1 MKKFTIKG
9 VLDGFR
15 SSVPQPVKPD
25 QEIVENLRSEHF
37 QVKKTF
43 RHGFPHQP
51 TAVAFDPVQR
61 LLAIGTKSGSLRIL
75 GRPGVDAHVKHEGC
89 STVVQLQF
97 LINEGALVSATADDT
112 LHLWN
117 FRQKIPQVVQSLKF
131 QRERITCIHLPLQ
144 SKWLYVGTERGNIH
158 ILHIE
163 TFVLSGYVINWN
175 KAIEISR
182 KTHPG
187 AVVHLSDN
195 PLDLSKMLI
204 GYESGQI
211 VFWDLKTKNADYRCQ
226 SEVPLRSISWHHEG
240 KQFMSSHTDG
250 SLSTWTMRQ
259 LKPTNVTHPHAKT
272 TKDGEPEPCKPIQK
286 VEWKLSRSGEA
297 YVIFSGGL
305 AYDTTGRTPSITVI
319 HGKTTTV
326 LEMEHNVID
335 FITLCESPWTS
346 DYQDPYAVVVLLQND
361 LVVIDLLTPGFPCF
375 ENPYPMDIHESPV
388 TCCAYF
394 ADCPSD
400 LVPAFYSVGSKSQ
413 KKTGFSEKDW
423 PISGGE
429 WSSSSSSYNEIILTG
444 HADGSIKFWDASAG
458 TLQVLYKLKT
468 AKLFEKG
475 RTRSTDSEEDPL
487 AIQLIYLC
495 PESRKLAIAG
505 SGKHVVLF
513 KFKKVES
520 MSEVVTL
527 EISLT
532 ADSGKEIESSS
543 DHDSPAGGNTSGTGE
558 SKVNE
563 SNQLLKVKTGLQKRA
578 PGFQATLICLTVA
591 PNGEQPENI
600 TALSLNSSYG
610 LMAYGNESG
619 LAIIDIVQKISLI
632 VINTT
637 DIGSNMDPCQR
648 VLRSPKRQ
656 DDLKRENED
665 KMKSPST
672 DQLTM
677 CLPTLKQTHRDSTV
691 ESEGLLAMV
700 AENVQQPQ
708 QCPLRGGDTQIG
720 SNNSKEIAE
729 EPLNETSKP
738 GCTTNEEDCVKN
750 HGWKGLRLKRQL
762 SKVDLKIKSTFS
774 PGLVTSQNGVGTDS
788 SGLKSSIFYCN
799 VNETVSPLSRNESVV
814 SESPLVVEGSSSAP
828 GYDSS
833 TNDCKK
839 REIQHQGKSVT
850 SEGENDGKPTIA
862 QSLNENAIGRSDV
875 AAAAV
880 RPVNLLLAENEP
892 KAPRL
897 KKIVKMK
904 QSKREGRLLSVPN
917 LKFAKNDPAVC
928 DLRCEETNNTASE
941 SFTGNL
947 IRRFSS
953 LRKEKKVPI
962 EVKKKPRAVSSMN
975 GMCMLPVTRRST
987 VVVGGSGGCGE
998 KNDNADGNNICSSSS
1013 SYGNTGGDGGCDSEC
1028 AIGVSV
1034 PRSSIRST
1042 MNSVDDDVTGA
1053 IATSRKSFTLEPRL
1067 SRAQDKYDS
1076 SFQRSRSSSMSSL
1089 ENITTETISCLTFA
1103 DSYTK
1108 KSDTSPAPTLWIGTS
1123 LGSVQTV
1130 IFNTPAR
1137 AERLAYPVVVSTCNG
1152 STFKLKGCILSI
1164 FFLDCNGALI
1174 PYSYESWK
1182 DDGMESKER
1191 NKSQGKCTN
1200 SRMSPS
1206 MNAQVSTGDG
1216 FEDRQFVVL
1225 ASEKQ
1230 ARVVALPSQNCL
1242 YRQQLA
1248 ENHIVIKA
1256 EITSLKDNVCL
1267 VCYVSNGH
1275 IATYSLPS
1283 LRPLI
1288 DVDFLPLIDLSFQTT
1303 KHGIVDPM
1311 LSIWGHQ
1318 LFVNGDTDQI
1328 AKTLCFSNRGHGLY
1342 LSSPTEIQKFSVSSQ
1357 FCGELTEMMG
1367 DLFIGHDMPEPPK
1380 ESFFK
1385 GLFGGGSRSLD
1396 REELFGESSGRASR
1410 TVAKHI
1416 PGPNAGAEN
1425 LRERVTTATGEVNMA
1440 HQMVLERGEK
1450 LSQLEERTG
1459 RMMSEAESF
1468 SQSAHGLVLK
1478 YKDKKWY
1485 QL

>member
-15 SSVPQPVKPD
+15 SSVPQPTKPD
-25 QEIVENLRSEHF
+25 QEIVENLRPEHF

-51 TAVAFDPVQR
+51 TALAFDPVQR

-75 GRPGVDAHVKHEGC
+75 GRPGVDAHVKHEEC
-89 STVVQLQF
+89 AAVLRLQF
-97 LINEGALVSATADDT
+97 LINEGALVSATEDDT

-117 FRQKIPQVVQSLKF
+117 FRQKIPQVVHSLKF
-131 QRERITCIHLPLQ
+131 QRDRISCIHLPLQ
-144 SKWLYVGTERGNIH
+144 SKWLYIGTERGNVH

-175 KAIEISR
+175 KAIEVSR

-204 GYESGQI
+204 GFQSGQI
-211 VFWDLKTKNADYRCQ
+211 VMWDLKTKTADYRCQ
-226 SEVPLRSISWHHEG
+226 MDDTSITSITWHHEG
-240 KQFMSSHTDG
+240 KQFMCSHTDG
-250 SLSTWTMRQ
+250 SLSTWTVRQ
-259 LKPTNVTHPHAKT
+259 VKPTVTFPHAKFS
-272 TKDGEPEPCKPIQK
+272 KDGEPERCKPIQK

-305 AYDTTGRTPSITVI
+305 AQDTTGRTPSITVI

-326 LEMEHNVID
+326 LEMEHNVVD
-335 FITLCESPWTS
+335 FITLCDSPWAS
-346 DYQDPYAVVVLLQND
+346 DFQDPYAVVVLLQND
-361 LVVIDLLTPGFPCF
+361 LVVIDLLTTGFPCF

-413 KKTGFSEKDW
+413 KKTGFSEKEW

-468 AKLFEKG
+468 AKLFEKIK
-475 RTRSTDSEEDPL
+475 TRSIDNEEDPL
-487 AIQLIYLC
+487 AIQLIFLC

-527 EISLT
+527 EICLSVDPT
-532 ADSGKEIESSS
+532 RDPDNSPDRE
-543 DHDSPAGGNTSGTGE
+543 SPATGNIVGNVE
-558 SKVNE
+558 SKTIEFNHPV
-563 SNQLLKVKTGLQKRA
+563 KVKTGLQKRT
-578 PGFQATLICLTVA
+578 PGFQATLICLTTA
-591 PNGEQPENI
+591 PPGEQPENI
-600 TALSLNSSYG
+600 TSLSLNSSYG

-619 LAIIDIVQKISLI
+619 LVIVDIVQKISLI
-632 VINTT
+632 VLNTS
-637 DIGSNMDPCQR
+637 DLGSGDPYQR

-656 DDLKRENED
+656 DELKRENED
-665 KMKSPST
+665 KARSPST
-672 DQLTM
+672 DQ
-677 CLPTLKQTHRDSTV
+677 
-691 ESEGLLAMV
+691 
-700 AENVQQPQ
+700 VQINFAVFP
-708 QCPLRGGDTQIG
+708 D
-720 SNNSKEIAE
+720 
-729 EPLNETSKP
+729 
-738 GCTTNEEDCVKN
+738 
-750 HGWKGLRLKRQL
+750 
-762 SKVDLKIKSTFS
+762 SKVDSDKF
-774 PGLVTSQNGVGTDS
+774 
-788 SGLKSSIFYCN
+788 
-799 VNETVSPLSRNESVV
+799 
-814 SESPLVVEGSSSAP
+814 
-828 GYDSS
+828 
-833 TNDCKK
+833 
-839 REIQHQGKSVT
+839 
-850 SEGENDGKPTIA
+850 DG
-862 QSLNENAIGRSDV
+862 
-875 AAAAV
+875 
-880 RPVNLLLAENEP
+880 
-892 KAPRL
+892 
-897 KKIVKMK
+897 
-904 QSKREGRLLSVPN
+904 
-917 LKFAKNDPAVC
+917 
-928 DLRCEETNNTASE
+928 
-941 SFTGNL
+941 
-947 IRRFSS
+947 
-953 LRKEKKVPI
+953 
-962 EVKKKPRAVSSMN
+962 
-975 GMCMLPVTRRST
+975 
-987 VVVGGSGGCGE
+987 
-998 KNDNADGNNICSSSS
+998 
-1013 SYGNTGGDGGCDSEC
+1013 
-1028 AIGVSV
+1028 
-1034 PRSSIRST
+1034 
-1042 MNSVDDDVTGA
+1042 
-1053 IATSRKSFTLEPRL
+1053 
-1067 SRAQDKYDS
+1067 

-1108 KSDTSPAPTLWIGTS
+1108 KNDTNGMPTLWIGTS

-1130 IFNTPAR
+1130 IFNTPPHS
-1137 AERLAYPVVVSTCNG
+1137 ERHAHPVVVSTCNG
-1152 STFKLKGCILSI
+1152 STFKLKGCILSMS
-1164 FFLDCNGALI
+1164 FLDCNGALI

-1182 DDGMESKER
+1182 DESTDGKER

-1206 MNAQVSTGDG
+1206 TNTQVSGDN

-1230 ARVVALPSQNCL
+1230 ARVVALPSQNCV

-1248 ENHIVIKA
+1248 DSHIVIKA
-1256 EITSLKDNVCL
+1256 EVTSLKDNVCL

-1275 IATYSLPS
+1275 ITTYSLPS

-1288 DVDFLPLIDLSFQTT
+1288 DVDFVPLIDLSFQTT

-1342 LSSPTEIQKFSVSSQ
+1342 LSSPMEIHKFSISSE

-1380 ESFFK
+1380 EGFFK

-1416 PGPNAGAEN
+1416 PGPNEA
-1425 LRERVTTATGEVNMA
+1425 LRERVSSATGEVNIAYQAVM
-1440 HQMVLERGEK
+1440 ERGDK
-1450 LSQLEERTG
+1450 LSQLEERTA
-1459 RMMSEAESF
+1459 RMMSEAENF
-1468 SQSAHGLVLK
+1468 STSAHGLMLK

>member
-25 QEIVENLRSEHF
+25 QEIVENLRPEHF

-89 STVVQLQF
+89 TAVMQLQF

-158 ILHIE
+158 VLHIE

-226 SEVPLRSISWHHEG
+226 SDVPLRSISWHHEG
-240 KQFMSSHTDG
+240 KQFMCSHTDG
-250 SLSTWTMRQ
+250 SLSTWTVRQ
-259 LKPTNVTHPHAKT
+259 VKPTNVTHPHAKT

-286 VEWKLSRSGEA
+286 VEWKLSRSGEV

-335 FITLCESPWTS
+335 FITLCENPWTS

-361 LVVIDLLTPGFPCF
+361 LVVIDLSTPGFPCF

-429 WSSSSSSYNEIILTG
+429 WSSSSSGYNEIILTG

-475 RTRSTDSEEDPL
+475 RTRSIDSEEDPL
-487 AIQLIYLC
+487 AIQLIFLC

-505 SGKHVVLF
+505 SGRHVVLF

-532 ADSGKEIESSS
+532 ADPAKEVESSS
-543 DHDSPAGGNTSGTGE
+543 DHDSPAGNTSGSSE
-558 SKVNE
+558 SKNNE
-563 SNQLLKVKTGLQKRA
+563 SNQSLKVKTGLQKRA
-578 PGFQATLICLTVA
+578 AGFQATLVCLTIT
-591 PNGEQPENI
+591 NSGEQTENI

-619 LAIIDIVQKISLI
+619 IVIIDIVQKISLI
-632 VINTT
+632 VLNTG
-637 DIGSNMDPCQR
+637 DIGGNTDPCQR

-656 DDLKRENED
+656 DELKRENED
-665 KMKSPST
+665 KARSPST
-672 DQLTM
+672 DQ
-677 CLPTLKQTHRDSTV
+677 
-691 ESEGLLAMV
+691 
-700 AENVQQPQ
+700 VQISFAVFP
-708 QCPLRGGDTQIG
+708 D
-720 SNNSKEIAE
+720 
-729 EPLNETSKP
+729 
-738 GCTTNEEDCVKN
+738 
-750 HGWKGLRLKRQL
+750 
-762 SKVDLKIKSTFS
+762 SKVDS
-774 PGLVTSQNGVGTDS
+774 
-788 SGLKSSIFYCN
+788 
-799 VNETVSPLSRNESVV
+799 
-814 SESPLVVEGSSSAP
+814 
-828 GYDSS
+828 
-833 TNDCKK
+833 
-839 REIQHQGKSVT
+839 
-850 SEGENDGKPTIA
+850 
-862 QSLNENAIGRSDV
+862 
-875 AAAAV
+875 
-880 RPVNLLLAENEP
+880 
-892 KAPRL
+892 
-897 KKIVKMK
+897 
-904 QSKREGRLLSVPN
+904 
-917 LKFAKNDPAVC
+917 
-928 DLRCEETNNTASE
+928 
-941 SFTGNL
+941 
-947 IRRFSS
+947 
-953 LRKEKKVPI
+953 
-962 EVKKKPRAVSSMN
+962 
-975 GMCMLPVTRRST
+975 
-987 VVVGGSGGCGE
+987 
-998 KNDNADGNNICSSSS
+998 
-1013 SYGNTGGDGGCDSEC
+1013 
-1028 AIGVSV
+1028 
-1034 PRSSIRST
+1034 
-1042 MNSVDDDVTGA
+1042 
-1053 IATSRKSFTLEPRL
+1053 
-1067 SRAQDKYDS
+1067 DKYDS

-1108 KSDTSPAPTLWIGTS
+1108 KGDTSPVPTLWIGTS
-1123 LGSVQTV
+1123 LGSIQTV

-1137 AERLAYPVVVSTCNG
+1137 GERHAHPVVVSTCNG
-1152 STFKLKGCILSI
+1152 STFKLKGCILSMS
-1164 FFLDCNGALI
+1164 FLDCNGALI

-1182 DDGMESKER
+1182 DDSMDSKER
-1191 NKSQGKCTN
+1191 NRSQGKCN
-1200 SRMSPS
+1200 SRTSSPS
-1206 MNAQVSTGDG
+1206 MNTQAATGEG

-1225 ASEKQ
+1225 TSEKQ

-1248 ENHIVIKA
+1248 ETHIVIKA
-1256 EITSLKDNVCL
+1256 EFTTIKDNVCL

-1416 PGPNAGAEN
+1416 PGPNAGAES

-1450 LSQLEERTG
+1450 LSQLEERTA
-1459 RMMSEAESF
+1459 RMMSEAEGF
-1468 SQSAHGLVLK
+1468 SQSAHGLMLK

>member
-25 QEIVENLRSEHF
+25 QEIVENLRPEHF

-51 TAVAFDPVQR
+51 TALAFDPVQR

-75 GRPGVDAHVKHEGC
+75 GSPGVDTHVKHEEC
-89 STVVQLQF
+89 AAVLQLQF

-131 QRERITCIHLPLQ
+131 QRDRITCIHLPLQ

-175 KAIEISR
+175 KAIEVSR

-195 PLDLSKMLI
+195 PLDLSKILI
-204 GYESGQI
+204 GYQTGQI
-211 VFWDLKTKNADYRCQ
+211 VLWDLKSKTADYRCQ
-226 SEVPLRSISWHHEG
+226 TDEQLKSITWHHEG
-240 KQFMSSHTDG
+240 KQFMCSHTNG
-250 SLSTWTMRQ
+250 SLSTWTVRQ
-259 LKPTNVTHPHAKT
+259 LKPTSVTFPHAKT
-272 TKDGEPEPCKPIQK
+272 TNGEPEPCKPIQK

-297 YVIFSGGL
+297 YIIFSGGL
-305 AYDTTGRTPSITVI
+305 ACDVTGRTPSITI
-319 HGKTTTV
+319 IQGKTTTV
-326 LEMEHNVID
+326 LEMEHTVID
-335 FITLCESPWTS
+335 FVTLCDNPWAS
-346 DYQDPYAVVVLLQND
+346 DFQDPYAVVVLLQND

-375 ENPYPMDIHESPV
+375 ENPYPMNIHESPV

-413 KKTGFSEKDW
+413 KKTGFSEKEW

-429 WSSSSSSYNEIILTG
+429 WSPNSSSYNEIILTG

-458 TLQVLYKLKT
+458 TLQILYKLKT
-468 AKLFEKG
+468 AKLFEK
-475 RTRSTDSEEDPL
+475 TKTHSIDSEEDPL

-527 EISLT
+527 EICLSV
-532 ADSGKEIESSS
+532 DSSREAENSP
-543 DHDSPAGGNTSGTGE
+543 DHESPATGNTVGNVE
-558 SKVNE
+558 SKITDFNHP
-563 SNQLLKVKTGLQKRA
+563 LKVKTGLQKRA
-578 PGFQATLICLTVA
+578 AGFQATLICLTTA
-591 PNGEQPENI
+591 PSGEQPENI
-600 TALSLNSSYG
+600 TSLSLNSSYG
-610 LMAYGNESG
+610 LLAYGNESG
-619 LAIIDIVQKISLI
+619 LVIIDIVQKISLI
-632 VINTT
+632 VLNTS
-637 DIGSNMDPCQR
+637 DLGGSDPQR

-656 DDLKRENED
+656 DDSKRENED
-665 KMKSPST
+665 KARSPST
-672 DQLTM
+672 DQLTL
-677 CLPTLKQTHRDSTV
+677 CLPLKQSQRESVMESEAIVTRITDST
-691 ESEGLLAMV
+691 
-700 AENVQQPQ
+700 QQ
-708 QCPLRGGDTQIG
+708 QCLRSESQTGNNNDRPSGEESTSEANKTGNLSNGDECQK
-720 SNNSKEIAE
+720 SQ
-729 EPLNETSKP
+729 
-738 GCTTNEEDCVKN
+738 
-750 HGWKGLRLKRQL
+750 GWKGFSLKRQL
-762 SKVDLKIKSTFS
+762 SKVDLKIKNTFTPS
-774 PGLVTSQNGVGTDS
+774 LVSSQNGSSSLGLMQVPQCQQVGSDA
-788 SGLKSSIFYCN
+788 GNQKSSTFYCN
-799 VNETVSPLSRNESVV
+799 VSETASTSRSLSPVESID
-814 SESPLVVEGSSSAP
+814 SESSLSPDNQSSGCESP
-828 GYDSS
+828 QID
-833 TNDCKK
+833 DRK
-839 REIQHQGKSVT
+839 RDIQEARSPTESENEKTTMSNISVKT
-850 SEGENDGKPTIA
+850 E
-862 QSLNENAIGRSDV
+862 
-875 AAAAV
+875 AV
-880 RPVNLLLAENEP
+880 RPMNLSLPEHELKP
-892 KAPRL
+892 PRL
-897 KKIVKMK
+897 KRIAKIK
-904 QSKREGRLLSVPN
+904 QAKRDNRLLSVPN
-917 LKFAKNDPAVC
+917 LKFSKNETTVC
-928 DLRCEETNNTASE
+928 DLRCEESATSE
-941 SFTGNL
+941 SFTCNL
-947 IRRFSS
+947 IRRFN
-953 LRKEKKVPI
+953 KF
-962 EVKKKPRAVSSMN
+962 
-975 GMCMLPVTRRST
+975 
-987 VVVGGSGGCGE
+987 
-998 KNDNADGNNICSSSS
+998 DG
-1013 SYGNTGGDGGCDSEC
+1013 
-1028 AIGVSV
+1028 
-1034 PRSSIRST
+1034 
-1042 MNSVDDDVTGA
+1042 
-1053 IATSRKSFTLEPRL
+1053 
-1067 SRAQDKYDS
+1067 

-1108 KSDTSPAPTLWIGTS
+1108 KNDTNGMPTLWIGTS

-1130 IFNTPAR
+1130 VFNTPAHG
-1137 AERLAYPVVVSTCNG
+1137 ERNAHPVVVSTCNG
-1152 STFKLKGCILSI
+1152 STFKLKGCILSTS
-1164 FFLDCNGALI
+1164 FLDCNGALI
-1174 PYSYESWK
+1174 PYLYESWK
-1182 DDGMESKER
+1182 DENTDGKDR
-1191 NKSQGKCTN
+1191 NKSQGKGTN
-1200 SRMSPS
+1200 SRMPPS
-1206 MNAQVSTGDG
+1206 MNTQISGDN

-1230 ARVVALPSQNCL
+1230 ARVVALPSQNCV

-1248 ENHIVIKA
+1248 ETHIVIKA
-1256 EITSLKDNVCL
+1256 EVTSLKDNVCL

-1275 IATYSLPS
+1275 ITTYSLPS

-1342 LSSPTEIQKFSVSSQ
+1342 LSSPMEIQKFSVSSE
-1357 FCGELTEMMG
+1357 FCAELTEMMG
-1367 DLFIGHDMPEPPK
+1367 DLFIGHDMPGPPK

-1416 PGPNAGAEN
+1416 PGPNEA
-1425 LRERVTTATGEVNMA
+1425 LRERVSSATGEVNMA
-1440 HQMVLERGEK
+1440 HQMVVERGEK

-1459 RMMSEAESF
+1459 RMMSEAENF
-1468 SQSAHGLVLK
+1468 SQSAHGLMLK

>member
-25 QEIVENLRSEHF
+25 QEIVENLRPEHF

-75 GRPGVDAHVKHEGC
+75 GRPGVDAHVRHEGC
-89 STVVQLQF
+89 TAVVQLQF

-158 ILHIE
+158 VLHIE

-175 KAIEISR
+175 KAIEVSR

-204 GYESGQI
+204 GYESGQM
-211 VFWDLKTKNADYRCQ
+211 VFWDLKTKNAEYRCH
-226 SEVPLRSISWHHEG
+226 SDVPLKSISWHHEG
-240 KQFMSSHTDG
+240 KQFMCSHTDG
-250 SLSTWTMRQ
+250 SLATWTVRQ
-259 LKPTNVTHPHAKT
+259 VKPTNITHPHAKT

-335 FITLCESPWTS
+335 FITLCENPWTS

-429 WSSSSSSYNEIILTG
+429 WSSSSSGYNEIILTG

-475 RTRSTDSEEDPL
+475 RTRSIDSEEDPL
-487 AIQLIYLC
+487 AIQLIFLC

-505 SGKHVVLF
+505 SGRHVVLF

-532 ADSGKEIESSS
+532 ADPAKEIESSS
-543 DHDSPAGGNTSGTGE
+543 DHDSPAGNTSGSSE
-558 SKVNE
+558 SKNNE
-563 SNQLLKVKTGLQKRA
+563 SNQPLKVKTGLQKRA
-578 PGFQATLICLTVA
+578 AGFQATLVCLTIA
-591 PNGEQPENI
+591 NIGEQAENI

-619 LAIIDIVQKISLI
+619 IVIIDIVQKISLI
-632 VINTT
+632 VLNTA
-637 DIGSNMDPCQR
+637 DIGGNTDPCQR

-656 DDLKRENED
+656 DELKRENED
-665 KMKSPST
+665 KARSPST
-672 DQLTM
+672 DQ
-677 CLPTLKQTHRDSTV
+677 
-691 ESEGLLAMV
+691 
-700 AENVQQPQ
+700 VQISFAVFP
-708 QCPLRGGDTQIG
+708 D
-720 SNNSKEIAE
+720 
-729 EPLNETSKP
+729 
-738 GCTTNEEDCVKN
+738 
-750 HGWKGLRLKRQL
+750 
-762 SKVDLKIKSTFS
+762 SKVD
-774 PGLVTSQNGVGTDS
+774 
-788 SGLKSSIFYCN
+788 SGR
-799 VNETVSPLSRNESVV
+799 V
-814 SESPLVVEGSSSAP
+814 
-828 GYDSS
+828 
-833 TNDCKK
+833 
-839 REIQHQGKSVT
+839 
-850 SEGENDGKPTIA
+850 
-862 QSLNENAIGRSDV
+862 
-875 AAAAV
+875 
-880 RPVNLLLAENEP
+880 
-892 KAPRL
+892 
-897 KKIVKMK
+897 
-904 QSKREGRLLSVPN
+904 
-917 LKFAKNDPAVC
+917 
-928 DLRCEETNNTASE
+928 
-941 SFTGNL
+941 
-947 IRRFSS
+947 
-953 LRKEKKVPI
+953 
-962 EVKKKPRAVSSMN
+962 
-975 GMCMLPVTRRST
+975 
-987 VVVGGSGGCGE
+987 
-998 KNDNADGNNICSSSS
+998 
-1013 SYGNTGGDGGCDSEC
+1013 
-1028 AIGVSV
+1028 
-1034 PRSSIRST
+1034 
-1042 MNSVDDDVTGA
+1042 
-1053 IATSRKSFTLEPRL
+1053 
-1067 SRAQDKYDS
+1067 DKYDS

-1108 KSDTSPAPTLWIGTS
+1108 KSDTSPVPTLWIGTS
-1123 LGSVQTV
+1123 LGSIQTV

-1137 AERLAYPVVVSTCNG
+1137 GERHAHPVVVSTCNG
-1152 STFKLKGCILSI
+1152 STFKLKGCILSM

-1182 DDGMESKER
+1182 DDSMESKER
-1191 NKSQGKCTN
+1191 NRSQGKCN
-1200 SRMSPS
+1200 SRTSSPS
-1206 MNAQVSTGDG
+1206 MNTQVATGEG

-1230 ARVVALPSQNCL
+1230 ARVVALPSQNCQ

-1248 ENHIVIKA
+1248 ESHIVIKA

-1267 VCYVSNGH
+1267 VCYISNGH

-1367 DLFIGHDMPEPPK
+1367 DLFTGHDMPEPPK

-1416 PGPNAGAEN
+1416 PGPNAATEN
-1425 LRERVTTATGEVNMA
+1425 MRERVTTATGEVNVA

-1459 RMMSEAESF
+1459 RMMSEAEGF
-1468 SQSAHGLVLK
+1468 SQSAHGLMLK

>member
-25 QEIVENLRSEHF
+25 QEIVENLRPEHF

-89 STVVQLQF
+89 TAVMQLQF

-158 ILHIE
+158 VLHIE

-226 SEVPLRSISWHHEG
+226 SDVPLRSISWHHEG
-240 KQFMSSHTDG
+240 KQFMCSHTDG
-250 SLSTWTMRQ
+250 SLSTWTVRQ
-259 LKPTNVTHPHAKT
+259 VKPTNVTHPHAKT

-286 VEWKLSRSGEA
+286 VEWKLSRSGEV

-335 FITLCESPWTS
+335 FITLCENPWTS

-361 LVVIDLLTPGFPCF
+361 LVVIDLSTPGFPCF

-429 WSSSSSSYNEIILTG
+429 WSSSSSGYNEIILTG

-475 RTRSTDSEEDPL
+475 RTRSIDSEEDPL
-487 AIQLIYLC
+487 AIQLIFLC

-505 SGKHVVLF
+505 SGRHVVLF

-532 ADSGKEIESSS
+532 ADPAKEVESSS
-543 DHDSPAGGNTSGTGE
+543 DHDSPAGNTSGSSE
-558 SKVNE
+558 SKNNE
-563 SNQLLKVKTGLQKRA
+563 SNQSLKVKTGLQKRA
-578 PGFQATLICLTVA
+578 AGFQATLVCLTIT
-591 PNGEQPENI
+591 NSGEQTENI

-619 LAIIDIVQKISLI
+619 IVIIDIVQKISLI
-632 VINTT
+632 VLNTG
-637 DIGSNMDPCQR
+637 DIGGNTDPCQR

-656 DDLKRENED
+656 DELKRENED
-665 KMKSPST
+665 KARSPST
-672 DQLTM
+672 DQ
-677 CLPTLKQTHRDSTV
+677 
-691 ESEGLLAMV
+691 
-700 AENVQQPQ
+700 VQISFAVFP
-708 QCPLRGGDTQIG
+708 D
-720 SNNSKEIAE
+720 
-729 EPLNETSKP
+729 
-738 GCTTNEEDCVKN
+738 
-750 HGWKGLRLKRQL
+750 
-762 SKVDLKIKSTFS
+762 SKVD
-774 PGLVTSQNGVGTDS
+774 
-788 SGLKSSIFYCN
+788 SGR
-799 VNETVSPLSRNESVV
+799 V
-814 SESPLVVEGSSSAP
+814 
-828 GYDSS
+828 
-833 TNDCKK
+833 
-839 REIQHQGKSVT
+839 
-850 SEGENDGKPTIA
+850 
-862 QSLNENAIGRSDV
+862 
-875 AAAAV
+875 
-880 RPVNLLLAENEP
+880 
-892 KAPRL
+892 
-897 KKIVKMK
+897 
-904 QSKREGRLLSVPN
+904 
-917 LKFAKNDPAVC
+917 
-928 DLRCEETNNTASE
+928 
-941 SFTGNL
+941 
-947 IRRFSS
+947 
-953 LRKEKKVPI
+953 
-962 EVKKKPRAVSSMN
+962 
-975 GMCMLPVTRRST
+975 
-987 VVVGGSGGCGE
+987 
-998 KNDNADGNNICSSSS
+998 
-1013 SYGNTGGDGGCDSEC
+1013 
-1028 AIGVSV
+1028 
-1034 PRSSIRST
+1034 
-1042 MNSVDDDVTGA
+1042 
-1053 IATSRKSFTLEPRL
+1053 
-1067 SRAQDKYDS
+1067 DKYDS

-1108 KSDTSPAPTLWIGTS
+1108 KGDTSPVPTLWIGTS
-1123 LGSVQTV
+1123 LGSIQTV

-1137 AERLAYPVVVSTCNG
+1137 GERHAHPVVVSTCNG
-1152 STFKLKGCILSI
+1152 STFKLKGCILSMS
-1164 FFLDCNGALI
+1164 FLDCNGALI

-1182 DDGMESKER
+1182 DDSMDSKER
-1191 NKSQGKCTN
+1191 NRSQGKCN
-1200 SRMSPS
+1200 SRTSSPS
-1206 MNAQVSTGDG
+1206 MNTQAATGEG

-1225 ASEKQ
+1225 TSEKQ

-1248 ENHIVIKA
+1248 ETHIVIKA
-1256 EITSLKDNVCL
+1256 EFTTIKDNVCL

-1416 PGPNAGAEN
+1416 PGPNAGAES

-1450 LSQLEERTG
+1450 LSQLEERTA
-1459 RMMSEAESF
+1459 RMMSEAEGF
-1468 SQSAHGLVLK
+1468 SQSAHGLMLK

>member
-15 SSVPQPVKPD
+15 SSVPQPTKPD
-25 QEIVENLRSEHF
+25 QEIIENLKPEHF

-51 TAVAFDPVQR
+51 TALAFDPVQR

-75 GRPGVDAHVKHEGC
+75 GRPGVDAHVKHEEC
-89 STVVQLQF
+89 SPVLRLQF
-97 LINEGALVSATADDT
+97 LINEGALVSATEDDT

-117 FRQKIPQVVQSLKF
+117 FRQKIPQVVHSLKF
-131 QRERITCIHLPLQ
+131 QRDRITCIHLPLQ
-144 SKWLYVGTERGNIH
+144 SKWLYIGTDRGNIH

-175 KAIEISR
+175 KAIEVSR

-204 GYESGQI
+204 GYSSGQI
-211 VFWDLKTKNADYRCQ
+211 VLWDLKTKIADYRCQ
-226 SEVPLRSISWHHEG
+226 TDDLLTSITWHHEG
-240 KQFMSSHTDG
+240 KQFMCSHSDG
-250 SLSTWTMRQ
+250 SLSTWTIRQ
-259 LKPTNVTHPHAKT
+259 LKPSITFPHAKF
-272 TKDGEPEPCKPIQK
+272 TKDGEPERCKTIQK
-286 VEWKLSRSGEA
+286 VEWKLSRAGEA

-305 AYDTTGRTPSITVI
+305 AQDTTGRTPSITVI

-326 LEMEHNVID
+326 LEMEHNVVD
-335 FITLCESPWTS
+335 FITLCDSPWAS
-346 DYQDPYAVVVLLQND
+346 DFQDPYAVVVLLQND
-361 LVVIDLLTPGFPCF
+361 LVVIDLLTTGFSCF

-413 KKTGFSEKDW
+413 KKTGFSEKEW

-468 AKLFEKG
+468 AKLFEKT
-475 RTRSTDSEEDPL
+475 RTRSIDSEEDPL
-487 AIQLIYLC
+487 AIQLIFLC

-527 EISLT
+527 EICLLVDPLKE
-532 ADSGKEIESSS
+532 ADNSPDRE
-543 DHDSPAGGNTSGTGE
+543 SPATGNTVGNVETKTIE
-558 SKVNE
+558 FNHP
-563 SNQLLKVKTGLQKRA
+563 LKVKTGLQKRPA
-578 PGFQATLICLTVA
+578 GFQATLICLTTA
-591 PNGEQPENI
+591 PPGELPENI
-600 TALSLNSSYG
+600 TSLSLNSSYG
-610 LMAYGNESG
+610 LLAYGNESG
-619 LAIIDIVQKISLI
+619 LVIVDIVQKISL
-632 VINTT
+632 VVLNTS
-637 DIGSNMDPCQR
+637 DLGGGDPYQR

-656 DDLKRENED
+656 DELKRENED
-665 KMKSPST
+665 KARSPSS
-672 DQLTM
+672 DQNQRESM
-677 CLPTLKQTHRDSTV
+677 M
-691 ESEGLLAMV
+691 ESEPIV
-700 AENVQQPQ
+700 ARIADSIQQVQQQQ
-708 QCPLRGGDTQIG
+708 QCPRNESQTE
-720 SNNSKEIAE
+720 NSSDKPNAE
-729 EPLNETSKP
+729 E
-738 GCTTNEEDCVKN
+738 TTNESNKAGNIPNGDECQKSQ
-750 HGWKGLRLKRQL
+750 GWKGFSLKRQL
-762 SKVDLKIKSTFS
+762 SKVDLKIKNTFTPS
-774 PGLVTSQNGVGTDS
+774 SVSSQNGSSS
-788 SGLKSSIFYCN
+788 SGLMQVPQCQQISSDTGSQKSSTFYCN
-799 VNETVSPLSRNESVV
+799 IEAASTSSLSPVESVD
-814 SESPLVVEGSSSAP
+814 SESSLSPESQSP
-828 GYDSS
+828 GRESPQTYD
-833 TNDCKK
+833 KK
-839 REIQHQGKSVT
+839 QEIQEARS
-850 SEGENDGKPTIA
+850 PTE
-862 QSLNENAIGRSDV
+862 NENEKMIMSNDNIV
-875 AAAAV
+875 AKTEAV
-880 RPVNLLLAENEP
+880 RPMTLSLPEHEAKP
-892 KAPRL
+892 PRL
-897 KKIVKMK
+897 RYIAKIK
-904 QSKREGRLLSVPN
+904 QAKREGRLLSVPN
-917 LKFAKNDPAVC
+917 LKFSKNETTVC
-928 DLRCEETNNTASE
+928 DLRCEESATSE

-947 IRRFSS
+947 IRRFS
-953 LRKEKKVPI
+953 KYKF
-962 EVKKKPRAVSSMN
+962 
-975 GMCMLPVTRRST
+975 
-987 VVVGGSGGCGE
+987 
-998 KNDNADGNNICSSSS
+998 DG
-1013 SYGNTGGDGGCDSEC
+1013 
-1028 AIGVSV
+1028 
-1034 PRSSIRST
+1034 
-1042 MNSVDDDVTGA
+1042 
-1053 IATSRKSFTLEPRL
+1053 
-1067 SRAQDKYDS
+1067 

-1089 ENITTETISCLTFA
+1089 DNITTETISCLTFA

-1108 KSDTSPAPTLWIGTS
+1108 KNDTNGMPTLWIGTS

-1130 IFNTPAR
+1130 VFNTPAHS
-1137 AERLAYPVVVSTCNG
+1137 ERHAHPVVVSTCNG
-1152 STFKLKGCILSI
+1152 STFKLKGCILSMS
-1164 FFLDCNGALI
+1164 FLDCNGALI

-1182 DDGMESKER
+1182 DENTDGKER

-1206 MNAQVSTGDG
+1206 MNTQVSGDN

-1225 ASEKQ
+1225 VSEKQ
-1230 ARVVALPSQNCL
+1230 ARVVALPSQNCV

-1248 ENHIVIKA
+1248 ETYIVIKA
-1256 EITSLKDNVCL
+1256 EVTSLKDNVCL

-1275 IATYSLPS
+1275 ITTYSLPS

-1288 DVDFLPLIDLSFQTT
+1288 DVDFVPLVDLSFQTT

-1311 LSIWGHQ
+1311 LTIWGHQ

-1342 LSSPTEIQKFSVSSQ
+1342 LSSPMEIQKFSVSSE
-1357 FCGELTEMMG
+1357 FCAELTEMMG

-1416 PGPNAGAEN
+1416 PGPNEAF
-1425 LRERVTTATGEVNMA
+1425 RERVSSATGEVNMA

-1450 LSQLEERTG
+1450 LSQLEERTA
-1459 RMMSEAESF
+1459 RMMSEAENF
-1468 SQSAHGLVLK
+1468 STSAHGVMLK

>member
-9 VLDGFR
+9 VFDGFR

-25 QEIVENLRSEHF
+25 QEIVENSRPEHF

-75 GRPGVDAHVKHEGC
+75 GRPGVDAHVKHDGG
-89 STVVQLQF
+89 SAVVQLQF
-97 LINEGALVSATADDT
+97 LVNEGALVSATADDT

-158 ILHIE
+158 VLHIE

-175 KAIEISR
+175 KAIEVFR

-211 VFWDLKTKNADYRCQ
+211 VLWDLKLKNAEYRCLC
-226 SEVPLRSISWHHEG
+226 EVPLRSISWHHEG
-240 KQFMSSHTDG
+240 KQFMCSHTDG
-250 SLSTWTMRQ
+250 SLSTWTVRQ
-259 LKPTNVTHPHAKT
+259 VKPTSVTHPHAKT
-272 TKDGEPEPCKPIQK
+272 TKDGEPEPCKSIQK

-335 FITLCESPWTS
+335 FITLCENPWTS
-346 DYQDPYAVVVLLQND
+346 DYQEPYAVVVLLHND

-394 ADCPSD
+394 ADCLSD

-429 WSSSSSSYNEIILTG
+429 WSSSSSSYNEIIVTG

-458 TLQVLYKLKT
+458 SLQVLYKLKT

-475 RTRSTDSEEDPL
+475 RTRSIDSEDDPL
-487 AIQLIYLC
+487 AIQLIFLC

-532 ADSGKEIESSS
+532 PNTDQPKEVESSS
-543 DHDSPAGGNTSGTGE
+543 DHDSPAGNTSGSSETKN
-558 SKVNE
+558 SE
-563 SNQLLKVKTGLQKRA
+563 SNQPLKVKSGLQKRA
-578 PGFQATLICLTVA
+578 AGFQATLVCLTVA
-591 PNGEQPENI
+591 PSGEQPENI
-600 TALSLNSSYG
+600 TALSLNTSYG
-610 LMAYGNESG
+610 LMAYGNETG
-619 LAIIDIVQKISLI
+619 LVVIDIVQKISL
-632 VINTT
+632 VVLSTA
-637 DIGSNMDPCQR
+637 DIGGNSDPCQR

-656 DDLKRENED
+656 DDLKRETED
-665 KMKSPST
+665 KARSPST
-672 DQLTM
+672 DQPTM
-677 CLPTLKQTHRDSTV
+677 CLPSLKQ
-691 ESEGLLAMV
+691 
-700 AENVQQPQ
+700 VQISFAVFP
-708 QCPLRGGDTQIG
+708 D
-720 SNNSKEIAE
+720 
-729 EPLNETSKP
+729 
-738 GCTTNEEDCVKN
+738 
-750 HGWKGLRLKRQL
+750 
-762 SKVDLKIKSTFS
+762 SKVDS
-774 PGLVTSQNGVGTDS
+774 
-788 SGLKSSIFYCN
+788 
-799 VNETVSPLSRNESVV
+799 
-814 SESPLVVEGSSSAP
+814 
-828 GYDSS
+828 
-833 TNDCKK
+833 
-839 REIQHQGKSVT
+839 
-850 SEGENDGKPTIA
+850 
-862 QSLNENAIGRSDV
+862 
-875 AAAAV
+875 
-880 RPVNLLLAENEP
+880 
-892 KAPRL
+892 
-897 KKIVKMK
+897 
-904 QSKREGRLLSVPN
+904 
-917 LKFAKNDPAVC
+917 
-928 DLRCEETNNTASE
+928 
-941 SFTGNL
+941 
-947 IRRFSS
+947 
-953 LRKEKKVPI
+953 
-962 EVKKKPRAVSSMN
+962 
-975 GMCMLPVTRRST
+975 
-987 VVVGGSGGCGE
+987 
-998 KNDNADGNNICSSSS
+998 
-1013 SYGNTGGDGGCDSEC
+1013 
-1028 AIGVSV
+1028 
-1034 PRSSIRST
+1034 
-1042 MNSVDDDVTGA
+1042 
-1053 IATSRKSFTLEPRL
+1053 
-1067 SRAQDKYDS
+1067 DKYDS

-1108 KSDTSPAPTLWIGTS
+1108 KTDTCPVPTLWIGTS
-1123 LGSVQTV
+1123 LGSIQTV

-1137 AERLAYPVVVSTCNG
+1137 ADRHAHPVVVSTCNG

-1164 FFLDCNGALI
+1164 AFLDCNGALI
-1174 PYSYESWK
+1174 PYSFESWK
-1182 DDGMESKER
+1182 DDSAEGKDR
-1191 NKSQGKCTN
+1191 NKNQGKSTN
-1200 SRMSPS
+1200 TRMSPS
-1206 MNAQVSTGDG
+1206 MTTQAAAGDG

-1225 ASEKQ
+1225 VSEKQ
-1230 ARVVALPSQNCL
+1230 ARVLALPSQNCL

-1248 ENHIVIKA
+1248 ETHIVIKA
-1256 EITSLKDNVCL
+1256 DITTIKDNVCL

-1288 DVDFLPLIDLSFQTT
+1288 EVDFLPLIDLSFQTT

-1328 AKTLCFSNRGHGLY
+1328 AKTLCFSNKGHGLY
-1342 LSSPTEIQKFSVSSQ
+1342 LSSPTEIQKFSVSSE

-1385 GLFGGGSRSLD
+1385 GLFGVGSRSLD

-1416 PGPNAGAEN
+1416 PGPSEAM
-1425 LRERVTTATGEVNMA
+1425 RERVSTATGEVNMA
-1440 HQMVLERGEK
+1440 HQMVLERGDK
-1450 LSQLEERTG
+1450 LSQLEERTA
-1459 RMMSEAESF
+1459 RMMTEAEGF
-1468 SQSAHGLVLK
+1468 STSAHGLMLK

>member
-15 SSVPQPVKPD
+15 SSVPQPAKPD
-25 QEIVENLRSEHF
+25 QEIVENLRPEHF

-51 TAVAFDPVQR
+51 TALAFDPVQR

-75 GRPGVDAHVKHEGC
+75 GRPGVDVHVKHEEC
-89 STVVQLQF
+89 VAVLRLQF
-97 LINEGALVSATADDT
+97 LINEGALVSATEDDT

-117 FRQKIPQVVQSLKF
+117 FRQKIPQVVHSLKF
-131 QRERITCIHLPLQ
+131 QRDRITCIHLPLQ
-144 SKWLYVGTERGNIH
+144 SKWLYIGTDRGNIH

-175 KAIEISR
+175 KAIEVSR

-204 GYESGQI
+204 GFSSGQI
-211 VFWDLKTKNADYRCQ
+211 VLWDLKTKIADYRCQ
-226 SEVPLRSISWHHEG
+226 TDDVLTSITWHHEG
-240 KQFMSSHTDG
+240 KQFMCSHSDG
-250 SLSTWTMRQ
+250 SLSTWTVRQ
-259 LKPTNVTHPHAKT
+259 LKPSSVTFPHAKF
-272 TKDGEPEPCKPIQK
+272 TKDGEPERCKAIQK

-305 AYDTTGRTPSITVI
+305 AQDTTGRTPSITVI

-326 LEMEHNVID
+326 LEMEHNVVD
-335 FITLCESPWTS
+335 FITLCDSPWAS
-346 DYQDPYAVVVLLQND
+346 DFQDPYAVVVLLQND
-361 LVVIDLLTPGFPCF
+361 LVVIDLLTTGFPCF

-413 KKTGFSEKDW
+413 KKTGFSEKEW

-468 AKLFEKG
+468 AKLFEKT
-475 RTRSTDSEEDPL
+475 RTRSIDVEEDPL
-487 AIQLIYLC
+487 AIQLIFLC

-527 EISLT
+527 EICLSVDSVRE
-532 ADSGKEIESSS
+532 ADNSPDRE
-543 DHDSPAGGNTSGTGE
+543 SPATGNIGNVEPKTIE
-558 SKVNE
+558 FNHP
-563 SNQLLKVKTGLQKRA
+563 LKVKTGLQKRPA
-578 PGFQATLICLTVA
+578 GFQATLICLTTA
-591 PNGEQPENI
+591 PPGEQPENI
-600 TALSLNSSYG
+600 TSLSLNSSYG
-610 LMAYGNESG
+610 LLAYGNESG
-619 LAIIDIVQKISLI
+619 LVIVDIVQKISLI
-632 VINTT
+632 VLNTS
-637 DIGSNMDPCQR
+637 DLGSGDPYQR

-656 DDLKRENED
+656 DELKRENED
-665 KMKSPST
+665 KARSPST
-672 DQLTM
+672 DQLTTM
-677 CLPTLKQTHRDSTV
+677 CLPLKQ
-691 ESEGLLAMV
+691 
-700 AENVQQPQ
+700 VQINFAVFP
-708 QCPLRGGDTQIG
+708 D
-720 SNNSKEIAE
+720 
-729 EPLNETSKP
+729 
-738 GCTTNEEDCVKN
+738 
-750 HGWKGLRLKRQL
+750 
-762 SKVDLKIKSTFS
+762 SKVD
-774 PGLVTSQNGVGTDS
+774 
-788 SGLKSSIFYCN
+788 SGRIDKF
-799 VNETVSPLSRNESVV
+799 
-814 SESPLVVEGSSSAP
+814 
-828 GYDSS
+828 
-833 TNDCKK
+833 
-839 REIQHQGKSVT
+839 
-850 SEGENDGKPTIA
+850 DG
-862 QSLNENAIGRSDV
+862 
-875 AAAAV
+875 
-880 RPVNLLLAENEP
+880 
-892 KAPRL
+892 
-897 KKIVKMK
+897 
-904 QSKREGRLLSVPN
+904 
-917 LKFAKNDPAVC
+917 
-928 DLRCEETNNTASE
+928 
-941 SFTGNL
+941 
-947 IRRFSS
+947 
-953 LRKEKKVPI
+953 
-962 EVKKKPRAVSSMN
+962 
-975 GMCMLPVTRRST
+975 
-987 VVVGGSGGCGE
+987 
-998 KNDNADGNNICSSSS
+998 
-1013 SYGNTGGDGGCDSEC
+1013 
-1028 AIGVSV
+1028 
-1034 PRSSIRST
+1034 
-1042 MNSVDDDVTGA
+1042 
-1053 IATSRKSFTLEPRL
+1053 
-1067 SRAQDKYDS
+1067 

-1108 KSDTSPAPTLWIGTS
+1108 KNDTIGMPTLWIGTS

-1130 IFNTPAR
+1130 VFNTPAHS
-1137 AERLAYPVVVSTCNG
+1137 ERHAHPVVVSTCNG
-1152 STFKLKGCILSI
+1152 STFKLKGCIQSMS
-1164 FFLDCNGALI
+1164 FLDCNGALI

-1182 DDGMESKER
+1182 DESTDGKER

-1206 MNAQVSTGDG
+1206 TNTQVGGDN

-1230 ARVVALPSQNCL
+1230 ARVVALPSQNCV

-1248 ENHIVIKA
+1248 ETHIVIKA
-1256 EITSLKDNVCL
+1256 EVTTLKDNVCL

-1275 IATYSLPS
+1275 ITTYSLPS

-1288 DVDFLPLIDLSFQTT
+1288 DVDFVPLVDLSFQTT

-1342 LSSPTEIQKFSVSSQ
+1342 LSSPMEIQKFSVSSE

-1416 PGPNAGAEN
+1416 PGPNEA
-1425 LRERVTTATGEVNMA
+1425 LRERVASATGEVNMA
-1440 HQMVLERGEK
+1440 HQMVVERGEK
-1450 LSQLEERTG
+1450 LSQLEDRTA
-1459 RMMSEAESF
+1459 RMMSEAETF
-1468 SQSAHGLVLK
+1468 SQSAHGLMLK

>member
-15 SSVPQPVKPD
+15 SSVPQPAKPD
-25 QEIVENLRSEHF
+25 QEIIENLRPEHF
-37 QVKKTF
+37 QVKRTF

-51 TAVAFDPVQR
+51 TALAFDPVQR

-89 STVVQLQF
+89 SAVIQLQF

-131 QRERITCIHLPLQ
+131 QRDRITCIHLPLQ

-175 KAIEISR
+175 KAIEVSR

-204 GYESGQI
+204 GYETGQI

-226 SEVPLRSISWHHEG
+226 TDEPLKSITWHHEG
-240 KQFMSSHTDG
+240 KQFMCCHTDG
-250 SLSTWTMRQ
+250 SLSTWTVRQ
-259 LKPTNVTHPHAKT
+259 LKPTNVTFPHAKS
-272 TKDGEPEPCKPIQK
+272 TKDGEPESCKPIQK
-286 VEWKLSRSGEA
+286 VEWKLSRAGEA
-297 YVIFSGGL
+297 YIIFSGGL
-305 AYDTTGRTPSITVI
+305 ACDTTGRIPSITVI

-335 FITLCESPWTS
+335 FVTLCDSPWAS
-346 DYQDPYAVVVLLQND
+346 DFQDPYAVVVLLQND

-413 KKTGFSEKDW
+413 KKTGFSEKEW
-423 PISGGE
+423 PVSGGE

-468 AKLFEKG
+468 AKLFEKS
-475 RTRSTDSEEDPL
+475 RTRSIDSEEDPL
-487 AIQLIYLC
+487 AIQLIFLC

-527 EISLT
+527 EICLT
-532 ADSGKEIESSS
+532 ADPGKE
-543 DHDSPAGGNTSGTGE
+543 DSPDHESPATGNTMGNVE
-558 SKVNE
+558 SKNTDY
-563 SNQLLKVKTGLQKRA
+563 NHPLKIKTGLQKRA
-578 PGFQATLICLTVA
+578 AGFQATLICLTTA
-591 PNGEQPENI
+591 PSGEQPESI
-600 TALSLNSSYG
+600 TSLSLNSSYG
-610 LMAYGNESG
+610 LLAYGNESG
-619 LAIIDIVQKISLI
+619 LVIVDIVQKISLI
-632 VINTT
+632 VLNTS
-637 DIGSNMDPCQR
+637 DLGGGADPYQR

-656 DDLKRENED
+656 DESKRENED
-665 KMKSPST
+665 KARSPST
-672 DQLTM
+672 DQ
-677 CLPTLKQTHRDSTV
+677 
-691 ESEGLLAMV
+691 
-700 AENVQQPQ
+700 
-708 QCPLRGGDTQIG
+708 
-720 SNNSKEIAE
+720 
-729 EPLNETSKP
+729 
-738 GCTTNEEDCVKN
+738 
-750 HGWKGLRLKRQL
+750 
-762 SKVDLKIKSTFS
+762 
-774 PGLVTSQNGVGTDS
+774 
-788 SGLKSSIFYCN
+788 
-799 VNETVSPLSRNESVV
+799 
-814 SESPLVVEGSSSAP
+814 
-828 GYDSS
+828 
-833 TNDCKK
+833 
-839 REIQHQGKSVT
+839 
-850 SEGENDGKPTIA
+850 
-862 QSLNENAIGRSDV
+862 
-875 AAAAV
+875 
-880 RPVNLLLAENEP
+880 
-892 KAPRL
+892 
-897 KKIVKMK
+897 
-904 QSKREGRLLSVPN
+904 
-917 LKFAKNDPAVC
+917 
-928 DLRCEETNNTASE
+928 
-941 SFTGNL
+941 
-947 IRRFSS
+947 
-953 LRKEKKVPI
+953 
-962 EVKKKPRAVSSMN
+962 MN
-975 GMCMLPVTRRST
+975 GMCVLPMTGRST
-987 VVVGGSGGCGE
+987 VGVGGERSDIRDNSDGC
-998 KNDNADGNNICSSSS
+998 S
-1013 SYGNTGGDGGCDSEC
+1013 TGGGGGGSNNGAYNSD
-1028 AIGVSV
+1028 GVSITRSGIRNAV
-1034 PRSSIRST
+1034 GMISATDEDINTVSRKGVALDPRHPRTQGIRKLQKCLST
-1042 MNSVDDDVTGA
+1042 
-1053 IATSRKSFTLEPRL
+1053 ATSHFEVDSGPAAVSQASLNYQNILTNTRQYSSF
-1067 SRAQDKYDS
+1067 DKFDG

-1103 DSYTK
+1103 DSYIK
-1108 KSDTSPAPTLWIGTS
+1108 KSDTNGLPTLWIGTS

-1130 IFNTPAR
+1130 VFNTPAHG
-1137 AERLAYPVVVSTCNG
+1137 ERHAHPVVVSTCNG
-1152 STFKLKGCILSI
+1152 STFKLKGCILSMS
-1164 FFLDCNGALI
+1164 FLDCNGALI
-1174 PYSYESWK
+1174 PYSFESWK
-1182 DDGMESKER
+1182 DENVDGKER

-1206 MNAQVSTGDG
+1206 TNTQVTGDT

-1230 ARVVALPSQNCL
+1230 ARVVALPSQNCV

-1248 ENHIVIKA
+1248 ETHIVIKA
-1256 EITSLKDNVCL
+1256 EVTTLKDNVCL

-1275 IATYSLPS
+1275 VTTYSLPS

-1303 KHGIVDPM
+1303 KQGIVDPM

-1342 LSSPTEIQKFSVSSQ
+1342 LSSPMEIQKFSISSE

-1416 PGPNAGAEN
+1416 PGPNEA
-1425 LRERVTTATGEVNMA
+1425 LRERVSSATGEVNMA
-1440 HQMVLERGEK
+1440 HQMVVERGEK
-1450 LSQLEERTG
+1450 LSHLEERTA
-1459 RMMSEAESF
+1459 RMMSEAENF
-1468 SQSAHGLVLK
+1468 SQTAHGLMLK

>member
-15 SSVPQPVKPD
+15 SSVPQPAKSD

-75 GRPGVDAHVKHEGC
+75 GRPGVDVHVKHEGC
-89 STVVQLQF
+89 TAVMQLQF
-97 LINEGALVSATADDT
+97 LINEGALISATTDDT

-131 QRERITCIHLPLQ
+131 QRDRITCIHLPLQ

-158 ILHIE
+158 VLHIE

-175 KAIEISR
+175 KAIEVSR

-187 AVVHLSDN
+187 AVVHLSDI
-195 PLDLSKMLI
+195 PLDLSKILI

-211 VFWDLKTKNADYRCQ
+211 VFWDLKTKSADYRCH
-226 SEVPLRSISWHHEG
+226 SDEPLKSITWHHEG
-240 KQFMSSHTDG
+240 KQFMSSHSDG
-250 SLSTWTMRQ
+250 SLLTWTVRQ
-259 LKPTNVTHPHAKT
+259 LKPTNVTHPHAKA
-272 TKDGEPEPCKPIQK
+272 TKDGEPEPCKSIQK

-326 LEMEHNVID
+326 LEMEHNVVD
-335 FITLCESPWTS
+335 FITLCDSPWTS
-346 DYQDPYAVVVLLQND
+346 DFQDPYAVVVLLQND
-361 LVVIDLLTPGFPCF
+361 LVIIDLLTPGFPCF

-413 KKTGFSEKDW
+413 KKTGFSEKEW
-423 PISGGE
+423 PVSGGE

-468 AKLFEKG
+468 AKLFEKS
-475 RTRSTDSEEDPL
+475 RVRSVDSEEDPL

-505 SGKHVVLF
+505 SGKYVVLF
-513 KFKKVES
+513 KFKKAES

-527 EISLT
+527 EISL
-532 ADSGKEIESSS
+532 SQNPLREIETSP
-543 DHDSPAGGNTSGTGE
+543 DHDAPATGNVPSGGE
-558 SKVNE
+558 SKHTSEHNHP
-563 SNQLLKVKTGLQKRA
+563 LKVKTGLQKRA
-578 PGFQATLICLTVA
+578 AGFQATLICLTIA
-591 PNGEQPENI
+591 PSGEQPENI

-610 LMAYGNESG
+610 LMAYGNETG
-619 LAIIDIVQKISLI
+619 LVIIDIVQKISLI
-632 VINTT
+632 VLHTT
-637 DIGSNMDPCQR
+637 DLGGSGDPYQR

-656 DDLKRENED
+656 DDSKRENED
-665 KMKSPST
+665 KARSPSA
-672 DQLTM
+672 DQLTTM
-677 CLPTLKQTHRDSTV
+677 CLPTLKQ
-691 ESEGLLAMV
+691 M
-700 AENVQQPQ
+700 
-708 QCPLRGGDTQIG
+708 
-720 SNNSKEIAE
+720 
-729 EPLNETSKP
+729 NEMYVS
-738 GCTTNEEDCVKN
+738 
-750 HGWKGLRLKRQL
+750 
-762 SKVDLKIKSTFS
+762 
-774 PGLVTSQNGVGTDS
+774 LVTGRNAVGSAGNVGGS
-788 SGLKSSIFYCN
+788 SGKGESDSNQNNASS
-799 VNETVSPLSRNESVV
+799 V
-814 SESPLVVEGSSSAP
+814 SETLGGNRGVDDSEEG
-828 GYDSS
+828 
-833 TNDCKK
+833 
-839 REIQHQGKSVT
+839 
-850 SEGENDGKPTIA
+850 
-862 QSLNENAIGRSDV
+862 
-875 AAAAV
+875 
-880 RPVNLLLAENEP
+880 
-892 KAPRL
+892 
-897 KKIVKMK
+897 
-904 QSKREGRLLSVPN
+904 
-917 LKFAKNDPAVC
+917 
-928 DLRCEETNNTASE
+928 
-941 SFTGNL
+941 
-947 IRRFSS
+947 
-953 LRKEKKVPI
+953 
-962 EVKKKPRAVSSMN
+962 
-975 GMCMLPVTRRST
+975 
-987 VVVGGSGGCGE
+987 GGSGGGGGGSIVEYRAGIGGRC
-998 KNDNADGNNICSSSS
+998 
-1013 SYGNTGGDGGCDSEC
+1013 GDGGGGGSSVVRSL
-1028 AIGVSV
+1028 ATRRTSGV
-1034 PRSSIRST
+1034 INT
-1042 MNSVDDDVTGA
+1042 ADDEHNNTGMA
-1053 IATSRKSFTLEPRL
+1053 VRKSAETRPSRTTAVRKLQKCL
-1067 SRAQDKYDS
+1067 STTTTSHYDADTYWAAARAGSSSTTSSPHSHVLRSNDARGYSSSGHQPSSNYQNILINTRQYSSLDKFDG

-1108 KSDTSPAPTLWIGTS
+1108 KSDTSTLPTLWVGTS
-1123 LGSVQTV
+1123 LGSIQTV
-1130 IFNTPAR
+1130 VFNPPVPG
-1137 AERLAYPVVVSTCNG
+1137 ERHAYPVVVSTCNG
-1152 STFKLKGCILSI
+1152 STFKLKGCILSMS
-1164 FFLDCNGALI
+1164 FLDCNGALI
-1174 PYSYESWK
+1174 PYSFESWK
-1182 DDGMESKER
+1182 DENVDGGKER
-1191 NKSQGKCTN
+1191 NKNQGKCN
-1200 SRMSPS
+1200 SRLSPS
-1206 MNAQVSTGDG
+1206 LNAQVTTGDG

-1225 ASEKQ
+1225 TSEKQ
-1230 ARVVALPSQNCL
+1230 ARVVALPSQDCV

-1248 ENHIVIKA
+1248 ETHIVIKA
-1256 EITSLKDNVCL
+1256 EVTTLKDNVCL

-1275 IATYSLPS
+1275 VSTYSLPS

-1288 DVDFLPLIDLSFQTT
+1288 DVDFLPLTDLSFQTT

-1342 LSSPTEIQKFSVSSQ
+1342 LSSPTEIQKFSISSE

-1380 ESFFK
+1380 ESFFR

-1416 PGPNAGAEN
+1416 PGPNAGTEN
-1425 LRERVTTATGEVNMA
+1425 MRERVTGITGEIAQA
-1440 HQMVLERGEK
+1440 HHMVVERGEK
-1450 LSQLEERTG
+1450 LSHLEERTA
-1459 RMMSEAESF
+1459 RMMSEAENF
-1468 SQSAHGLVLK
+1468 STSAHGLMLK

>member
-15 SSVPQPVKPD
+15 SSIPQPAKSD

-75 GRPGVDAHVKHEGC
+75 GRPGVDVHVKHEGC
-89 STVVQLQF
+89 SAVMQLQF
-97 LINEGALVSATADDT
+97 LINEGALISATTDDT

-131 QRERITCIHLPLQ
+131 QRDRITCIHLPLQ

-158 ILHIE
+158 VLHIE

-187 AVVHLSDN
+187 AVVHLSDI
-195 PLDLSKMLI
+195 PLDLSKILI

-211 VFWDLKTKNADYRCQ
+211 VFWDLKTKSADYRCH
-226 SEVPLRSISWHHEG
+226 SDEPLKSITWHHEG
-240 KQFMSSHTDG
+240 KQFMSSHSDG
-250 SLSTWTMRQ
+250 SLLTWTVRQ
-259 LKPTNVTHPHAKT
+259 LKPTNVTHPHAKA
-272 TKDGEPEPCKPIQK
+272 TKDGEPEPCKSIQK

-326 LEMEHNVID
+326 LEMEHNVVD

-346 DYQDPYAVVVLLQND
+346 DFQDPYAVVVLLQND
-361 LVVIDLLTPGFPCF
+361 LVIIDLLTPGFPCF

-413 KKTGFSEKDW
+413 KKTGFSEKEW

-468 AKLFEKG
+468 AKLFEKS
-475 RTRSTDSEEDPL
+475 RVRSVDSEEDPL

-505 SGKHVVLF
+505 SGKYVVLF
-513 KFKKVES
+513 KFKKAES
-520 MSEVVTL
+520 ISEVVTL
-527 EISLT
+527 EISL
-532 ADSGKEIESSS
+532 SQNPLREIETSP
-543 DHDSPAGGNTSGTGE
+543 DHDAPATGNVPSGGE
-558 SKVNE
+558 SKHTSEYNHP
-563 SNQLLKVKTGLQKRA
+563 LKVKTGLQKRA
-578 PGFQATLICLTVA
+578 AGFQATLICLTIA
-591 PNGEQPENI
+591 PSGEQTENI

-610 LMAYGNESG
+610 LMAYGNETG
-619 LAIIDIVQKISLI
+619 LVIIDIVQKISLI
-632 VINTT
+632 VLHTA
-637 DIGSNMDPCQR
+637 DLGGSGDPYQR

-656 DDLKRENED
+656 DDSKRENED
-665 KMKSPST
+665 KARSPSA
-672 DQLTM
+672 DQLTTM
-677 CLPTLKQTHRDSTV
+677 CLPTLKQVQISFAVFPDSK
-691 ESEGLLAMV
+691 L
-700 AENVQQPQ
+700 
-708 QCPLRGGDTQIG
+708 
-720 SNNSKEIAE
+720 
-729 EPLNETSKP
+729 
-738 GCTTNEEDCVKN
+738 
-750 HGWKGLRLKRQL
+750 
-762 SKVDLKIKSTFS
+762 
-774 PGLVTSQNGVGTDS
+774 DS
-788 SGLKSSIFYCN
+788 DKF
-799 VNETVSPLSRNESVV
+799 
-814 SESPLVVEGSSSAP
+814 
-828 GYDSS
+828 
-833 TNDCKK
+833 
-839 REIQHQGKSVT
+839 
-850 SEGENDGKPTIA
+850 DG
-862 QSLNENAIGRSDV
+862 
-875 AAAAV
+875 
-880 RPVNLLLAENEP
+880 
-892 KAPRL
+892 
-897 KKIVKMK
+897 
-904 QSKREGRLLSVPN
+904 
-917 LKFAKNDPAVC
+917 
-928 DLRCEETNNTASE
+928 
-941 SFTGNL
+941 
-947 IRRFSS
+947 
-953 LRKEKKVPI
+953 
-962 EVKKKPRAVSSMN
+962 
-975 GMCMLPVTRRST
+975 
-987 VVVGGSGGCGE
+987 
-998 KNDNADGNNICSSSS
+998 
-1013 SYGNTGGDGGCDSEC
+1013 
-1028 AIGVSV
+1028 
-1034 PRSSIRST
+1034 
-1042 MNSVDDDVTGA
+1042 
-1053 IATSRKSFTLEPRL
+1053 
-1067 SRAQDKYDS
+1067 

-1108 KSDTSPAPTLWIGTS
+1108 KSDTSTLPTLWVGTS
-1123 LGSVQTV
+1123 LGSIQTIV
-1130 IFNTPAR
+1130 FNPPVPG
-1137 AERLAYPVVVSTCNG
+1137 ERHSYPVVVSTCNG
-1152 STFKLKGCILSI
+1152 STFKLKGCILSMS
-1164 FFLDCNGALI
+1164 FLDCNGALI
-1174 PYSYESWK
+1174 PYSFESWR
-1182 DDGMESKER
+1182 DENVDGGKER
-1191 NKSQGKCTN
+1191 NKNQGKCN
-1200 SRMSPS
+1200 SRLSPS
-1206 MNAQVSTGDG
+1206 LNAQVTTGDG

-1225 ASEKQ
+1225 TSEKQ
-1230 ARVVALPSQNCL
+1230 ARVVALPSQDCV

-1248 ENHIVIKA
+1248 ETHIVIKA
-1256 EITSLKDNVCL
+1256 EVTTLKDNVCL

-1275 IATYSLPS
+1275 VSTYSLPS

-1288 DVDFLPLIDLSFQTT
+1288 DVDFLPLTDLSFQTT

-1342 LSSPTEIQKFSVSSQ
+1342 LSSPTEIQKFSISSE

-1380 ESFFK
+1380 ESFFR

-1416 PGPNAGAEN
+1416 PGPNAGTEN
-1425 LRERVTTATGEVNMA
+1425 MRERVTGITGEIAQA
-1440 HQMVLERGEK
+1440 HHMVVERGEK
-1450 LSQLEERTG
+1450 LSHLEERTA
-1459 RMMSEAESF
+1459 RMMSEAENF
-1468 SQSAHGLVLK
+1468 STSAHGLMLK

>member
-15 SSVPQPVKPD
+15 SSIPQPAKSD

-75 GRPGVDAHVKHEGC
+75 GRPGVDVHVKHEGC
-89 STVVQLQF
+89 SAVMQLQF
-97 LINEGALVSATADDT
+97 LINEGALISATTDDT

-131 QRERITCIHLPLQ
+131 QRDRITCIHLPLQ

-158 ILHIE
+158 VLHIE

-187 AVVHLSDN
+187 AVVHLSDI
-195 PLDLSKMLI
+195 PLDLSKILI

-211 VFWDLKTKNADYRCQ
+211 VFWDLKTKSADYRCH
-226 SEVPLRSISWHHEG
+226 SDEPLKSITWHHEG
-240 KQFMSSHTDG
+240 KQFMSSHSDG
-250 SLSTWTMRQ
+250 SLLTWTVRQ
-259 LKPTNVTHPHAKT
+259 LKPTNVTHPHAKA
-272 TKDGEPEPCKPIQK
+272 TKDGEPEPCKSIQK

-326 LEMEHNVID
+326 LEMEHNVVD

-346 DYQDPYAVVVLLQND
+346 DFQDPYAVVVLLQND
-361 LVVIDLLTPGFPCF
+361 LVIIDLLTPGFPCF

-413 KKTGFSEKDW
+413 KKTGFSEKEW

-468 AKLFEKG
+468 AKLFEKS
-475 RTRSTDSEEDPL
+475 RVRSVDSEEDPL

-505 SGKHVVLF
+505 SGKYVVLF
-513 KFKKVES
+513 KFKKAES
-520 MSEVVTL
+520 ISEVVTL
-527 EISLT
+527 EISL
-532 ADSGKEIESSS
+532 SQNPLREIETSP
-543 DHDSPAGGNTSGTGE
+543 DHDAPATGNVPSGGE
-558 SKVNE
+558 SKHTSEYNHP
-563 SNQLLKVKTGLQKRA
+563 LKVKTGLQKRA
-578 PGFQATLICLTVA
+578 AGFQATLICLTIA
-591 PNGEQPENI
+591 PSGEQTENI

-610 LMAYGNESG
+610 LMAYGNETG
-619 LAIIDIVQKISLI
+619 LVIIDIVQKISLI
-632 VINTT
+632 VLHTA
-637 DIGSNMDPCQR
+637 DLGGSGDPYQR

-656 DDLKRENED
+656 DDSKRENED
-665 KMKSPST
+665 KARSPSA
-672 DQLTM
+672 DQVQISFAVF
-677 CLPTLKQTHRDSTV
+677 PDSK
-691 ESEGLLAMV
+691 L
-700 AENVQQPQ
+700 
-708 QCPLRGGDTQIG
+708 
-720 SNNSKEIAE
+720 
-729 EPLNETSKP
+729 
-738 GCTTNEEDCVKN
+738 
-750 HGWKGLRLKRQL
+750 
-762 SKVDLKIKSTFS
+762 
-774 PGLVTSQNGVGTDS
+774 DS
-788 SGLKSSIFYCN
+788 GRIDKF
-799 VNETVSPLSRNESVV
+799 
-814 SESPLVVEGSSSAP
+814 
-828 GYDSS
+828 
-833 TNDCKK
+833 
-839 REIQHQGKSVT
+839 
-850 SEGENDGKPTIA
+850 DG
-862 QSLNENAIGRSDV
+862 
-875 AAAAV
+875 
-880 RPVNLLLAENEP
+880 
-892 KAPRL
+892 
-897 KKIVKMK
+897 
-904 QSKREGRLLSVPN
+904 
-917 LKFAKNDPAVC
+917 
-928 DLRCEETNNTASE
+928 
-941 SFTGNL
+941 
-947 IRRFSS
+947 
-953 LRKEKKVPI
+953 
-962 EVKKKPRAVSSMN
+962 
-975 GMCMLPVTRRST
+975 
-987 VVVGGSGGCGE
+987 
-998 KNDNADGNNICSSSS
+998 
-1013 SYGNTGGDGGCDSEC
+1013 
-1028 AIGVSV
+1028 
-1034 PRSSIRST
+1034 
-1042 MNSVDDDVTGA
+1042 
-1053 IATSRKSFTLEPRL
+1053 
-1067 SRAQDKYDS
+1067 

-1108 KSDTSPAPTLWIGTS
+1108 KSDTSTLPTLWVGTS
-1123 LGSVQTV
+1123 LGSIQTIV
-1130 IFNTPAR
+1130 FNPPVPG
-1137 AERLAYPVVVSTCNG
+1137 ERHSYPVVVSTCNG
-1152 STFKLKGCILSI
+1152 STFKLKGCILSMS
-1164 FFLDCNGALI
+1164 FLDCNGALI
-1174 PYSYESWK
+1174 PYSFESWR
-1182 DDGMESKER
+1182 DENVDGGKER
-1191 NKSQGKCTN
+1191 NKNQGKCN
-1200 SRMSPS
+1200 SRLSPS
-1206 MNAQVSTGDG
+1206 LNAQVTTGDG

-1225 ASEKQ
+1225 TSEKQ
-1230 ARVVALPSQNCL
+1230 ARVVALPSQDCV

-1248 ENHIVIKA
+1248 ETHIVIKA
-1256 EITSLKDNVCL
+1256 EVTTLKDNVCL

-1275 IATYSLPS
+1275 VSTYSLPS

-1288 DVDFLPLIDLSFQTT
+1288 DVDFLPLTDLSFQTT

-1342 LSSPTEIQKFSVSSQ
+1342 LSSPTEIQKFSISSE

-1380 ESFFK
+1380 ESFFR

-1416 PGPNAGAEN
+1416 PGPNAGTEN
-1425 LRERVTTATGEVNMA
+1425 MRERVTGITGEIAQA
-1440 HQMVLERGEK
+1440 HHMVVERGEK
-1450 LSQLEERTG
+1450 LSHLEERTA
-1459 RMMSEAESF
+1459 RMMSEAENF
-1468 SQSAHGLVLK
+1468 STSAHGLMLK

>member
-15 SSVPQPVKPD
+15 SSIPQPAKSD

-75 GRPGVDAHVKHEGC
+75 GRPGVDVHVKHEGC
-89 STVVQLQF
+89 SAVMQLQF
-97 LINEGALVSATADDT
+97 LINEGALISATTDDT

-131 QRERITCIHLPLQ
+131 QRDRITCIHLPLQ

-158 ILHIE
+158 VLHIE

-187 AVVHLSDN
+187 AVVHLSDI
-195 PLDLSKMLI
+195 PLDLSKILI

-211 VFWDLKTKNADYRCQ
+211 VFWDLKTKSADYRCH
-226 SEVPLRSISWHHEG
+226 SDEPLKSITWHHEG
-240 KQFMSSHTDG
+240 KQFMSSHSDG
-250 SLSTWTMRQ
+250 SLLTWTVRQ
-259 LKPTNVTHPHAKT
+259 LKPTNVTHPHAKA
-272 TKDGEPEPCKPIQK
+272 TKDGEPEPCKSIQK

-326 LEMEHNVID
+326 LEMEHNVVD

-346 DYQDPYAVVVLLQND
+346 DFQDPYAVVVLLQND
-361 LVVIDLLTPGFPCF
+361 LVIIDLLTPGFPCF

-413 KKTGFSEKDW
+413 KKTGFSEKEW

-468 AKLFEKG
+468 AKLFEKS
-475 RTRSTDSEEDPL
+475 RVRSVDSEEDPL

-505 SGKHVVLF
+505 SGKYVVLF
-513 KFKKVES
+513 KFKKAES
-520 MSEVVTL
+520 ISEVVTL
-527 EISLT
+527 EISL
-532 ADSGKEIESSS
+532 GQNLLREIETSP
-543 DHDSPAGGNTSGTGE
+543 DHDAPATGNVPSGGE
-558 SKVNE
+558 SKHTSEYNHP
-563 SNQLLKVKTGLQKRA
+563 LKVKTGLQKRVA
-578 PGFQATLICLTVA
+578 GFQATLICLTIA
-591 PNGEQPENI
+591 PSGEQTENI

-610 LMAYGNESG
+610 LMAYGNETG
-619 LAIIDIVQKISLI
+619 LVIIDIVQKISLI
-632 VINTT
+632 VLHTA
-637 DIGSNMDPCQR
+637 DLGGSGDPYQR

-656 DDLKRENED
+656 DDSKRENED
-665 KMKSPST
+665 KARSPSA
-672 DQLTM
+672 DQTQPEATRESEPILTM
-677 CLPTLKQTHRDSTV
+677 PLADTHQHQQQQHSQCQRASPRDSSCPVGSNV
-691 ESEGLLAMV
+691 EKLTEESTSEGSAKLV
-700 AENVQQPQ
+700 S
-708 QCPLRGGDTQIG
+708 G
-720 SNNSKEIAE
+720 S
-729 EPLNETSKP
+729 
-738 GCTTNEEDCVKN
+738 TTASNGEDSPKN
-750 HGWKGLRLKRQL
+750 HGWKGFRLKRQL
-762 SKVDLKIKSTFS
+762 SKVDLKIKNTFAS
-774 PGLVTSQNGVGTDS
+774 SLVSSQNGQVGS
-788 SGLKSSIFYCN
+788 ESAPPKSSSVFYCN
-799 VNETVSPLSRNESVV
+799 VNESSRALSPVESLETEEDESVSCANPLGRESPQASCPHDTKNADTESERQSGVERNEAVERTHTANVTTMATSTMAAR
-814 SESPLVVEGSSSAP
+814 PLELSL
-828 GYDSS
+828 
-833 TNDCKK
+833 
-839 REIQHQGKSVT
+839 H
-850 SEGENDGKPTIA
+850 ENDRK
-862 QSLNENAIGRSDV
+862 
-875 AAAAV
+875 
-880 RPVNLLLAENEP
+880 
-892 KAPRL
+892 PRL
-897 KKIVKMK
+897 KRIVMGI

-917 LKFAKNDPAVC
+917 LKYQKTDGSTVC
-928 DLRCEETNNTASE
+928 DLRCEDNTAPVAD

-947 IRRFSS
+947 IRRFS
-953 LRKEKKVPI
+953 RIDKF
-962 EVKKKPRAVSSMN
+962 
-975 GMCMLPVTRRST
+975 
-987 VVVGGSGGCGE
+987 
-998 KNDNADGNNICSSSS
+998 DG
-1013 SYGNTGGDGGCDSEC
+1013 
-1028 AIGVSV
+1028 
-1034 PRSSIRST
+1034 
-1042 MNSVDDDVTGA
+1042 
-1053 IATSRKSFTLEPRL
+1053 
-1067 SRAQDKYDS
+1067 

-1108 KSDTSPAPTLWIGTS
+1108 KSDTSTLPTLWVGTS
-1123 LGSVQTV
+1123 LGSIQTIV
-1130 IFNTPAR
+1130 FNPPVPG
-1137 AERLAYPVVVSTCNG
+1137 ERHSYPVVVSTCNG
-1152 STFKLKGCILSI
+1152 STFKLKGCILSMS
-1164 FFLDCNGALI
+1164 FLDCNGALI
-1174 PYSYESWK
+1174 PYSFESWR
-1182 DDGMESKER
+1182 DENVDAGKER
-1191 NKSQGKCTN
+1191 NKNQGKCN
-1200 SRMSPS
+1200 SRLSPS
-1206 MNAQVSTGDG
+1206 LNAQVTTGDG

-1225 ASEKQ
+1225 TSEKQ
-1230 ARVVALPSQNCL
+1230 ARVVALPSQDCV

-1248 ENHIVIKA
+1248 ETHIVIKA
-1256 EITSLKDNVCL
+1256 EVTTLKDNVCL

-1275 IATYSLPS
+1275 VSTYSLPS

-1288 DVDFLPLIDLSFQTT
+1288 DVDFLPLTDLSFQTT

-1342 LSSPTEIQKFSVSSQ
+1342 LSSPTEIQKFSISSE

-1380 ESFFK
+1380 ESFFR

-1416 PGPNAGAEN
+1416 PGPNAGTEN
-1425 LRERVTTATGEVNMA
+1425 MRERVTGITGEIAQA
-1440 HQMVLERGEK
+1440 HHMVVERGEK
-1450 LSQLEERTG
+1450 LSHLEERTA
-1459 RMMSEAESF
+1459 RMMSEAENF
-1468 SQSAHGLVLK
+1468 STSAHGLMLK

>member
-25 QEIVENLRSEHF
+25 QEIVENLRPEHF

-75 GRPGVDAHVKHEGC
+75 GRPGVDAHVRHEGC
-89 STVVQLQF
+89 TAVVQLQF

-158 ILHIE
+158 VLHIE

-175 KAIEISR
+175 KAIEVSR

-204 GYESGQI
+204 GYESGQM
-211 VFWDLKTKNADYRCQ
+211 VFWDLKTKNAEYRCH
-226 SEVPLRSISWHHEG
+226 SDVPLKSISWHHEG
-240 KQFMSSHTDG
+240 KQFMCSHTDG
-250 SLSTWTMRQ
+250 SLATWTVRQ
-259 LKPTNVTHPHAKT
+259 VKPTNITHPHAKT

-335 FITLCESPWTS
+335 FITLCENPWTS

-429 WSSSSSSYNEIILTG
+429 WSSSSSGYNEIILTG

-475 RTRSTDSEEDPL
+475 RTRSIDSEEDPL
-487 AIQLIYLC
+487 AIQLIFLC

-505 SGKHVVLF
+505 SGRHVVLF

-532 ADSGKEIESSS
+532 ADPAKEIESSS
-543 DHDSPAGGNTSGTGE
+543 DHDSPAGNTSGSSET
-558 SKVNE
+558 KNNE
-563 SNQLLKVKTGLQKRA
+563 SNQPLKVKTGLQKRA
-578 PGFQATLICLTVA
+578 AGFQATLVCLTIA
-591 PNGEQPENI
+591 NSGEQAENI

-619 LAIIDIVQKISLI
+619 VVIIDIVQKISLI
-632 VINTT
+632 VLNTA
-637 DIGSNMDPCQR
+637 DIGGNTDPCQR

-656 DDLKRENED
+656 DELKRENED
-665 KMKSPST
+665 KARSPST

-677 CLPTLKQTHRDSTV
+677 CLPTLKQ
-691 ESEGLLAMV
+691 
-700 AENVQQPQ
+700 VQISFAVFP
-708 QCPLRGGDTQIG
+708 D
-720 SNNSKEIAE
+720 
-729 EPLNETSKP
+729 
-738 GCTTNEEDCVKN
+738 
-750 HGWKGLRLKRQL
+750 
-762 SKVDLKIKSTFS
+762 SKVD
-774 PGLVTSQNGVGTDS
+774 
-788 SGLKSSIFYCN
+788 SGR
-799 VNETVSPLSRNESVV
+799 V
-814 SESPLVVEGSSSAP
+814 
-828 GYDSS
+828 
-833 TNDCKK
+833 
-839 REIQHQGKSVT
+839 
-850 SEGENDGKPTIA
+850 
-862 QSLNENAIGRSDV
+862 
-875 AAAAV
+875 
-880 RPVNLLLAENEP
+880 
-892 KAPRL
+892 
-897 KKIVKMK
+897 
-904 QSKREGRLLSVPN
+904 
-917 LKFAKNDPAVC
+917 
-928 DLRCEETNNTASE
+928 
-941 SFTGNL
+941 
-947 IRRFSS
+947 
-953 LRKEKKVPI
+953 
-962 EVKKKPRAVSSMN
+962 
-975 GMCMLPVTRRST
+975 
-987 VVVGGSGGCGE
+987 
-998 KNDNADGNNICSSSS
+998 
-1013 SYGNTGGDGGCDSEC
+1013 
-1028 AIGVSV
+1028 
-1034 PRSSIRST
+1034 
-1042 MNSVDDDVTGA
+1042 
-1053 IATSRKSFTLEPRL
+1053 
-1067 SRAQDKYDS
+1067 DKYDS

-1108 KSDTSPAPTLWIGTS
+1108 KSDTSPVPTLWIGTS
-1123 LGSVQTV
+1123 LGSIQTV

-1137 AERLAYPVVVSTCNG
+1137 GERHAHPVVVSTCNG
-1152 STFKLKGCILSI
+1152 STFKLKGCILSM

-1182 DDGMESKER
+1182 DDSMESKER
-1191 NKSQGKCTN
+1191 NRSQGKCN
-1200 SRMSPS
+1200 SRTSSPS
-1206 MNAQVSTGDG
+1206 TNTQVATGEG

-1230 ARVVALPSQNCL
+1230 ARVVALPSQNCQ

-1248 ENHIVIKA
+1248 ESHIVIKA

-1267 VCYVSNGH
+1267 VCYISNGH

-1367 DLFIGHDMPEPPK
+1367 DLFTGHDMPEPPK

-1416 PGPNAGAEN
+1416 PGPNAATEN
-1425 LRERVTTATGEVNMA
+1425 MRERVTTATGEVNVA

-1459 RMMSEAESF
+1459 RMMSEAEGF
-1468 SQSAHGLVLK
+1468 SQSAHGLMLK

>member
-1 MKKFTIKG
+1 MSLLPVIDPDTVKQHCIAVNYENNSSHEAFAKTRRQTITVTC

-25 QEIVENLRSEHF
+25 QEIVENLRPEHF

-89 STVVQLQF
+89 TAVIQLQF

-158 ILHIE
+158 VLHIE

-226 SEVPLRSISWHHEG
+226 SDVPLKSITWHHEG
-240 KQFMSSHTDG
+240 KQFMCSHTDG
-250 SLSTWTMRQ
+250 SLSTWTVRQ
-259 LKPTNVTHPHAKT
+259 LKATNITHPHAKT

-388 TCCAYF
+388 TCCVYF

-429 WSSSSSSYNEIILTG
+429 WSSSSSSYNEIIVTG

-475 RTRSTDSEEDPL
+475 RTRSIDSEEDPL
-487 AIQLIYLC
+487 AIQLIFLC

-505 SGKHVVLF
+505 SGRHVVLF
-513 KFKKVES
+513 KFKKLES

-527 EISLT
+527 EVSLT
-532 ADSGKEIESSS
+532 ADPGKEVESSS
-543 DHDSPAGGNTSGTGE
+543 DHDSPAGNTSGSSETKNTE
-558 SKVNE
+558 A
-563 SNQLLKVKTGLQKRA
+563 NQPLKVKGGLQKRA
-578 PGFQATLICLTVA
+578 AGFQATLICLTVA
-591 PNGEQPENI
+591 ASGEQPENI

-619 LAIIDIVQKISLI
+619 LVIIDIVQKISL
-632 VINTT
+632 VVLNTA
-637 DIGSNMDPCQR
+637 DIGGSTDPCQR
-648 VLRSPKRQ
+648 ALRSPKRQ

-665 KMKSPST
+665 KARSPST
-672 DQLTM
+672 D
-677 CLPTLKQTHRDSTV
+677 QTHRDSTV
-691 ESEGLLAMV
+691 ASEALLAMV
-700 AENVQQPQ
+700 TDNAQHSQ
-708 QCPLRGGDTQIG
+708 QCPLRDEFQTG
-720 SNNSKEIAE
+720 SNNEKGTTEESVNEISK
-729 EPLNETSKP
+729 LGNTM
-738 GCTTNEEDCVKN
+738 NEEDCTKN
-750 HGWKGLRLKRQL
+750 HGWKGFSLKRQL
-762 SKVDLKIKSTFS
+762 SKVDLKIKSTFT
-774 PGLVTSQNGVGTDS
+774 PTLVTSQNGVQISFAVFPDS
-788 SGLKSSIFYCN
+788 K
-799 VNETVSPLSRNESVV
+799 V
-814 SESPLVVEGSSSAP
+814 
-828 GYDSS
+828 DS
-833 TNDCKK
+833 
-839 REIQHQGKSVT
+839 
-850 SEGENDGKPTIA
+850 
-862 QSLNENAIGRSDV
+862 
-875 AAAAV
+875 
-880 RPVNLLLAENEP
+880 
-892 KAPRL
+892 
-897 KKIVKMK
+897 
-904 QSKREGRLLSVPN
+904 
-917 LKFAKNDPAVC
+917 
-928 DLRCEETNNTASE
+928 
-941 SFTGNL
+941 
-947 IRRFSS
+947 
-953 LRKEKKVPI
+953 
-962 EVKKKPRAVSSMN
+962 
-975 GMCMLPVTRRST
+975 
-987 VVVGGSGGCGE
+987 
-998 KNDNADGNNICSSSS
+998 
-1013 SYGNTGGDGGCDSEC
+1013 
-1028 AIGVSV
+1028 
-1034 PRSSIRST
+1034 
-1042 MNSVDDDVTGA
+1042 
-1053 IATSRKSFTLEPRL
+1053 
-1067 SRAQDKYDS
+1067 DKYDS

-1108 KSDTSPAPTLWIGTS
+1108 KSDTSPVPTLWIGTS
-1123 LGSVQTV
+1123 LGSIQTV
-1130 IFNTPAR
+1130 IFNTPVR
-1137 AERLAYPVVVSTCNG
+1137 GERHVHPAVVSTCSG
-1152 STFKLKGCILSI
+1152 STFKLKGCILLMS
-1164 FFLDCNGALI
+1164 FLDCNGALI

-1182 DDGMESKER
+1182 DESVEGKDR

-1200 SRMSPS
+1200 SRGSPS
-1206 MNAQVSTGDG
+1206 MNTQTNTGDG

-1230 ARVVALPSQNCL
+1230 ARVLALPSQNCL

-1248 ENHIVIKA
+1248 ETHIVIKA
-1256 EITSLKDNVCL
+1256 EITSIKDNVCL

-1275 IATYSLPS
+1275 ITTYSLPS
-1283 LRPLI
+1283 LRLLI

-1328 AKTLCFSNRGHGLY
+1328 AKTLGFSNRGHGLY

-1416 PGPNAGAEN
+1416 PGPNAGTEA
-1425 LRERVTTATGEVNMA
+1425 LRERVTTATGEVALA
-1440 HQMVLERGEK
+1440 HQMVMERGEK
-1450 LSQLEERTG
+1450 LSQLEDRTA
-1459 RMMSEAESF
+1459 RMMSEAEGF
-1468 SQSAHGLVLK
+1468 SQSAHGLMLK

>member
-25 QEIVENLRSEHF
+25 QEIVENLRPEHF

-75 GRPGVDAHVKHEGC
+75 GRPGVDAHVRHEGC
-89 STVVQLQF
+89 TAVVQLQF

-175 KAIEISR
+175 KAIEVSR

-204 GYESGQI
+204 GYESGQM
-211 VFWDLKTKNADYRCQ
+211 VFWDLKTKNAEYRCH
-226 SEVPLRSISWHHEG
+226 SDVPLKSISWHHEG
-240 KQFMSSHTDG
+240 KQFMCSHTDG
-250 SLSTWTMRQ
+250 SLATWTVRQ
-259 LKPTNVTHPHAKT
+259 VKPTNITHPHAKT

-335 FITLCESPWTS
+335 FITLCENPWTS

-429 WSSSSSSYNEIILTG
+429 WSSSSSGYNEIILTG

-475 RTRSTDSEEDPL
+475 RTRSIDSEEDPL
-487 AIQLIYLC
+487 AIQLIFLC

-505 SGKHVVLF
+505 SGRHVVLF

-532 ADSGKEIESSS
+532 ADPAKEIESSS
-543 DHDSPAGGNTSGTGE
+543 DHDSPAGNTSGSSE
-558 SKVNE
+558 SKNNE
-563 SNQLLKVKTGLQKRA
+563 SNQPLRVKTGLQKRA
-578 PGFQATLICLTVA
+578 AGFQATLVCLTIA
-591 PNGEQPENI
+591 NSGEQAENI

-619 LAIIDIVQKISLI
+619 VVIIDIVQKISLI
-632 VINTT
+632 VLNTA
-637 DIGSNMDPCQR
+637 DIGGNTDPCQR

-656 DDLKRENED
+656 DELKRENED
-665 KMKSPST
+665 KARSPST

-677 CLPTLKQTHRDSTV
+677 CLPTLKQ
-691 ESEGLLAMV
+691 
-700 AENVQQPQ
+700 VQISFAVFP
-708 QCPLRGGDTQIG
+708 D
-720 SNNSKEIAE
+720 
-729 EPLNETSKP
+729 
-738 GCTTNEEDCVKN
+738 
-750 HGWKGLRLKRQL
+750 
-762 SKVDLKIKSTFS
+762 SKVDS
-774 PGLVTSQNGVGTDS
+774 
-788 SGLKSSIFYCN
+788 
-799 VNETVSPLSRNESVV
+799 
-814 SESPLVVEGSSSAP
+814 
-828 GYDSS
+828 
-833 TNDCKK
+833 
-839 REIQHQGKSVT
+839 
-850 SEGENDGKPTIA
+850 
-862 QSLNENAIGRSDV
+862 
-875 AAAAV
+875 
-880 RPVNLLLAENEP
+880 
-892 KAPRL
+892 
-897 KKIVKMK
+897 
-904 QSKREGRLLSVPN
+904 
-917 LKFAKNDPAVC
+917 
-928 DLRCEETNNTASE
+928 
-941 SFTGNL
+941 
-947 IRRFSS
+947 
-953 LRKEKKVPI
+953 
-962 EVKKKPRAVSSMN
+962 
-975 GMCMLPVTRRST
+975 
-987 VVVGGSGGCGE
+987 
-998 KNDNADGNNICSSSS
+998 
-1013 SYGNTGGDGGCDSEC
+1013 
-1028 AIGVSV
+1028 
-1034 PRSSIRST
+1034 
-1042 MNSVDDDVTGA
+1042 
-1053 IATSRKSFTLEPRL
+1053 
-1067 SRAQDKYDS
+1067 DKYDS

-1108 KSDTSPAPTLWIGTS
+1108 KSDTSPVPTLWIGTS
-1123 LGSVQTV
+1123 LGSIQTV

-1137 AERLAYPVVVSTCNG
+1137 GERHAHPVVVSTCNG
-1152 STFKLKGCILSI
+1152 STFKLKGCILSM

-1182 DDGMESKER
+1182 DDSMESKER
-1191 NKSQGKCTN
+1191 NRSQGKCN
-1200 SRMSPS
+1200 SRTSSPS
-1206 MNAQVSTGDG
+1206 MNTQVVTGEG

-1230 ARVVALPSQNCL
+1230 ARVVALPSQNCQ

-1248 ENHIVIKA
+1248 ESHIVIKA

-1267 VCYVSNGH
+1267 VCYISNGH

-1367 DLFIGHDMPEPPK
+1367 DLFTGHDMPEPPK

-1416 PGPNAGAEN
+1416 PGPNAATEN
-1425 LRERVTTATGEVNMA
+1425 MRERVTTATGEVNVA

-1459 RMMSEAESF
+1459 RMMSEAEGF
-1468 SQSAHGLVLK
+1468 SQSAHGLMLK

>member
-25 QEIVENLRSEHF
+25 QEIVENLRPEHF

-89 STVVQLQF
+89 TAVMQLQF

-117 FRQKIPQVVQSLKF
+117 FRQKIPQVVQSIKF

-226 SEVPLRSISWHHEG
+226 CDVPLRSISWHHEG
-240 KQFMSSHTDG
+240 KQFMCSHTDG
-250 SLSTWTMRQ
+250 SLSTWTVRQ

-335 FITLCESPWTS
+335 FITLCESPWSS
-346 DYQDPYAVVVLLQND
+346 DYQDPYAVVVLVQND

-413 KKTGFSEKDW
+413 KKTGFSERDW

-429 WSSSSSSYNEIILTG
+429 WSSNSSSYNEIILTG

-475 RTRSTDSEEDPL
+475 KTRSIDSEEDPL
-487 AIQLIYLC
+487 AIQLIFLC

-505 SGKHVVLF
+505 SGRHVVLF

-527 EISLT
+527 EVSLT
-532 ADSGKEIESSS
+532 ADPAKEVESSS
-543 DHDSPAGGNTSGTGE
+543 DHDSPAGNTVGNNE
-558 SKVNE
+558 PKNNE
-563 SNQLLKVKTGLQKRA
+563 SSQSLKVKTGLQKRA
-578 PGFQATLICLTVA
+578 AGFQATLICLTTGGA
-591 PNGEQPENI
+591 GEQPENI

-619 LAIIDIVQKISLI
+619 LVIVDIVQKISLM
-632 VINTT
+632 VLNTA
-637 DIGSNMDPCQR
+637 DIGGNMDPCQR

-656 DDLKRENED
+656 DELKREYED
-665 KMKSPST
+665 KARSPST
-672 DQLTM
+672 DQPTT
-677 CLPTLKQTHRDSTV
+677 CLPTLKQLQMIITAINDSI
-691 ESEGLLAMV
+691 M
-700 AENVQQPQ
+700 
-708 QCPLRGGDTQIG
+708 
-720 SNNSKEIAE
+720 
-729 EPLNETSKP
+729 
-738 GCTTNEEDCVKN
+738 
-750 HGWKGLRLKRQL
+750 
-762 SKVDLKIKSTFS
+762 
-774 PGLVTSQNGVGTDS
+774 
-788 SGLKSSIFYCN
+788 
-799 VNETVSPLSRNESVV
+799 
-814 SESPLVVEGSSSAP
+814 
-828 GYDSS
+828 
-833 TNDCKK
+833 
-839 REIQHQGKSVT
+839 
-850 SEGENDGKPTIA
+850 TI
-862 QSLNENAIGRSDV
+862 I
-875 AAAAV
+875 
-880 RPVNLLLAENEP
+880 
-892 KAPRL
+892 
-897 KKIVKMK
+897 
-904 QSKREGRLLSVPN
+904 
-917 LKFAKNDPAVC
+917 
-928 DLRCEETNNTASE
+928 T
-941 SFTGNL
+941 
-947 IRRFSS
+947 
-953 LRKEKKVPI
+953 
-962 EVKKKPRAVSSMN
+962 
-975 GMCMLPVTRRST
+975 
-987 VVVGGSGGCGE
+987 
-998 KNDNADGNNICSSSS
+998 
-1013 SYGNTGGDGGCDSEC
+1013 
-1028 AIGVSV
+1028 
-1034 PRSSIRST
+1034 
-1042 MNSVDDDVTGA
+1042 
-1053 IATSRKSFTLEPRL
+1053 
-1067 SRAQDKYDS
+1067 DKYDS

-1089 ENITTETISCLTFA
+1089 ENITTETISCLIFA

-1108 KSDTSPAPTLWIGTS
+1108 KSDTVPVPTLWIGTS
-1123 LGSVQTV
+1123 LGSIQTV

-1137 AERLAYPVVVSTCNG
+1137 GERHAHPVVVSTCNG
-1152 STFKLKGCILSI
+1152 STFKLKGSILSI
-1164 FFLDCNGALI
+1164 SFLDCNGALI
-1174 PYSYESWK
+1174 PYSYESWR
-1182 DDGMESKER
+1182 DDSAESKER

-1206 MNAQVSTGDG
+1206 MNAQVITGDG
-1216 FEDRQFVVL
+1216 FEDRQFGVL
-1225 ASEKQ
+1225 VSEKQ
-1230 ARVVALPSQNCL
+1230 ARVVALPSQNCM
-1242 YRQQLA
+1242 YRQQLT
-1248 ENHIVIKA
+1248 ETHIVIKA
-1256 EITSLKDNVCL
+1256 EITTLKDNVCL
-1267 VCYVSNGH
+1267 VCYISNGH

-1283 LRPLI
+1283 LRSLI

-1318 LFVNGDTDQI
+1318 LFVNGDTEQI

-1342 LSSPTEIQKFSVSSQ
+1342 LSSPTEIQKFSVSSE

-1416 PGPNAGAEN
+1416 PGPNSGAEG
-1425 LRERVTTATGEVNMA
+1425 LRERVTTATGEVNLA
-1440 HQMVLERGEK
+1440 HQMVMERGEK
-1450 LSQLEERTG
+1450 LSQLEERTA

-1468 SQSAHGLVLK
+1468 SQSAHGLMLK

>member
-15 SSVPQPVKPD
+15 SSIPQPAKSD

-75 GRPGVDAHVKHEGC
+75 GRPGVDVHVKHEGC
-89 STVVQLQF
+89 SAVMQLQF
-97 LINEGALVSATADDT
+97 LINEGALISATTDDT

-131 QRERITCIHLPLQ
+131 QRDRITCIHLPLQ

-158 ILHIE
+158 VLHIE

-187 AVVHLSDN
+187 AVVHLSDI
-195 PLDLSKMLI
+195 PLDLSKILI

-211 VFWDLKTKNADYRCQ
+211 VFWDLKTKSADYRCH
-226 SEVPLRSISWHHEG
+226 SDEPLKSITWHHEG
-240 KQFMSSHTDG
+240 KQFMSSHSDG
-250 SLSTWTMRQ
+250 SLLTWTVRQ
-259 LKPTNVTHPHAKT
+259 LKPTNVTHPHAKA
-272 TKDGEPEPCKPIQK
+272 TKDGEPEPCKSIQK

-326 LEMEHNVID
+326 LEMEHNVVD

-346 DYQDPYAVVVLLQND
+346 DFQDPYAVVVLLQND
-361 LVVIDLLTPGFPCF
+361 LVIIDLLTPGFPCF

-413 KKTGFSEKDW
+413 KKTGFSEKEW

-468 AKLFEKG
+468 AKLFEKS
-475 RTRSTDSEEDPL
+475 RVRSVDSEEDPL

-505 SGKHVVLF
+505 SGKYVVLF
-513 KFKKVES
+513 KFKKAES
-520 MSEVVTL
+520 ISEVVTL
-527 EISLT
+527 EISL
-532 ADSGKEIESSS
+532 GQNLLREIETSP
-543 DHDSPAGGNTSGTGE
+543 DHDAPATGNVPSGGE
-558 SKVNE
+558 SKHTSEYNHP
-563 SNQLLKVKTGLQKRA
+563 LKVKTGLQKRVA
-578 PGFQATLICLTVA
+578 GFQATLICLTIA
-591 PNGEQPENI
+591 PSGEQTENI

-610 LMAYGNESG
+610 LMAYGNETG
-619 LAIIDIVQKISLI
+619 LVIIDIVQKISLI
-632 VINTT
+632 VLHTA
-637 DIGSNMDPCQR
+637 DLGGSGDPYQR

-656 DDLKRENED
+656 DDSKRENED
-665 KMKSPST
+665 KARSPSA
-672 DQLTM
+672 DQVQISFAVF
-677 CLPTLKQTHRDSTV
+677 PDSK
-691 ESEGLLAMV
+691 L
-700 AENVQQPQ
+700 
-708 QCPLRGGDTQIG
+708 
-720 SNNSKEIAE
+720 
-729 EPLNETSKP
+729 
-738 GCTTNEEDCVKN
+738 
-750 HGWKGLRLKRQL
+750 
-762 SKVDLKIKSTFS
+762 
-774 PGLVTSQNGVGTDS
+774 DS
-788 SGLKSSIFYCN
+788 GRIDKF
-799 VNETVSPLSRNESVV
+799 
-814 SESPLVVEGSSSAP
+814 
-828 GYDSS
+828 
-833 TNDCKK
+833 
-839 REIQHQGKSVT
+839 
-850 SEGENDGKPTIA
+850 DG
-862 QSLNENAIGRSDV
+862 
-875 AAAAV
+875 
-880 RPVNLLLAENEP
+880 
-892 KAPRL
+892 
-897 KKIVKMK
+897 
-904 QSKREGRLLSVPN
+904 
-917 LKFAKNDPAVC
+917 
-928 DLRCEETNNTASE
+928 
-941 SFTGNL
+941 
-947 IRRFSS
+947 
-953 LRKEKKVPI
+953 
-962 EVKKKPRAVSSMN
+962 
-975 GMCMLPVTRRST
+975 
-987 VVVGGSGGCGE
+987 
-998 KNDNADGNNICSSSS
+998 
-1013 SYGNTGGDGGCDSEC
+1013 
-1028 AIGVSV
+1028 
-1034 PRSSIRST
+1034 
-1042 MNSVDDDVTGA
+1042 
-1053 IATSRKSFTLEPRL
+1053 
-1067 SRAQDKYDS
+1067 

-1108 KSDTSPAPTLWIGTS
+1108 KSDTSTLPTLWVGTS
-1123 LGSVQTV
+1123 LGSIQTIV
-1130 IFNTPAR
+1130 FNPPVPG
-1137 AERLAYPVVVSTCNG
+1137 ERHSYPVVVSTCNG
-1152 STFKLKGCILSI
+1152 STFKLKGCILSMS
-1164 FFLDCNGALI
+1164 FLDCNGALI
-1174 PYSYESWK
+1174 PYSFESWR
-1182 DDGMESKER
+1182 DENVDAGKER
-1191 NKSQGKCTN
+1191 NKNQGKCN
-1200 SRMSPS
+1200 SRLSPS
-1206 MNAQVSTGDG
+1206 LNAQVTTGDG

-1225 ASEKQ
+1225 TSEKQ
-1230 ARVVALPSQNCL
+1230 ARVVALPSQDCV

-1248 ENHIVIKA
+1248 ETHIVIKA
-1256 EITSLKDNVCL
+1256 EVTTLKDNVCL

-1275 IATYSLPS
+1275 VSTYSLPS

-1288 DVDFLPLIDLSFQTT
+1288 DVDFLPLTDLSFQTT

-1342 LSSPTEIQKFSVSSQ
+1342 LSSPTEIQKFSISSE

-1380 ESFFK
+1380 ESFFR

-1416 PGPNAGAEN
+1416 PGPNAGTEN
-1425 LRERVTTATGEVNMA
+1425 MRERVTGITGEIAQA
-1440 HQMVLERGEK
+1440 HHMVVERGEK
-1450 LSQLEERTG
+1450 LSHLEERTA
-1459 RMMSEAESF
+1459 RMMSEAENF
-1468 SQSAHGLVLK
+1468 STSAHGLMLK

>member
-9 VLDGFR
+9 VFDGFR

-25 QEIVENLRSEHF
+25 QEIVENSRPEHF

-75 GRPGVDAHVKHEGC
+75 GRPGVDAHVKHDGG
-89 STVVQLQF
+89 SAVVQLQF
-97 LINEGALVSATADDT
+97 LVNEGALVSATADDT

-158 ILHIE
+158 VLHIE

-175 KAIEISR
+175 KAIEVFR

-211 VFWDLKTKNADYRCQ
+211 VLWDLKLKNAEYRCLC
-226 SEVPLRSISWHHEG
+226 EVPLRSISWHHEG
-240 KQFMSSHTDG
+240 KQFMCSHTDG
-250 SLSTWTMRQ
+250 SLSTWTVRQ
-259 LKPTNVTHPHAKT
+259 VKPTSVTHPHAKT
-272 TKDGEPEPCKPIQK
+272 TKDGEPEPCKSIQK

-335 FITLCESPWTS
+335 FITLCENPWTS
-346 DYQDPYAVVVLLQND
+346 DYQEPYAVVVLLHND

-394 ADCPSD
+394 ADCLSD

-429 WSSSSSSYNEIILTG
+429 WSSSSSSYNEIIVTG

-458 TLQVLYKLKT
+458 SLQVLYKLKT

-475 RTRSTDSEEDPL
+475 RTRSIDSEDDPL
-487 AIQLIYLC
+487 AIQLIFLC

-532 ADSGKEIESSS
+532 PNTDQPKEVESSS
-543 DHDSPAGGNTSGTGE
+543 DHDSPAGNTSGSSETKN
-558 SKVNE
+558 SE
-563 SNQLLKVKTGLQKRA
+563 SNQPLKVKSGLQKRA
-578 PGFQATLICLTVA
+578 AGFQATLVCLTVA
-591 PNGEQPENI
+591 PSGEQPENI
-600 TALSLNSSYG
+600 TALSLNTSYG
-610 LMAYGNESG
+610 LMAYGNETG
-619 LAIIDIVQKISLI
+619 LVVIDIVQKISL
-632 VINTT
+632 VVLSTA
-637 DIGSNMDPCQR
+637 DIGGNSDPCQR

-656 DDLKRENED
+656 DDLKRETED
-665 KMKSPST
+665 KARSPST
-672 DQLTM
+672 DQPTM
-677 CLPTLKQTHRDSTV
+677 CLPSLKQ
-691 ESEGLLAMV
+691 
-700 AENVQQPQ
+700 
-708 QCPLRGGDTQIG
+708 
-720 SNNSKEIAE
+720 
-729 EPLNETSKP
+729 
-738 GCTTNEEDCVKN
+738 
-750 HGWKGLRLKRQL
+750 
-762 SKVDLKIKSTFS
+762 
-774 PGLVTSQNGVGTDS
+774 
-788 SGLKSSIFYCN
+788 
-799 VNETVSPLSRNESVV
+799 
-814 SESPLVVEGSSSAP
+814 
-828 GYDSS
+828 
-833 TNDCKK
+833 
-839 REIQHQGKSVT
+839 
-850 SEGENDGKPTIA
+850 
-862 QSLNENAIGRSDV
+862 
-875 AAAAV
+875 
-880 RPVNLLLAENEP
+880 
-892 KAPRL
+892 
-897 KKIVKMK
+897 
-904 QSKREGRLLSVPN
+904 
-917 LKFAKNDPAVC
+917 
-928 DLRCEETNNTASE
+928 
-941 SFTGNL
+941 
-947 IRRFSS
+947 
-953 LRKEKKVPI
+953 
-962 EVKKKPRAVSSMN
+962 MN
-975 GMCMLPVTRRST
+975 GMCMLPVARRGT
-987 VVVGGSGGCGE
+987 VVVGGSGCGE
-998 KNDNADGNNICSSSS
+998 KGDNADNNSSSPCGS
-1013 SYGNTGGDGGCDSEC
+1013 TGDGGYNNESGSD
-1028 AIGVSV
+1028 VSA
-1034 PRSSIRST
+1034 PRTGTRNTLNSGDDDISGSNANPRKSLTVEARPSRTQGIRKLQKCLSTTTNHYEVDPSSLNNLPTSSLFSGHRST
-1042 MNSVDDDVTGA
+1042 EMRSYPPIGPQGSLNYQNILSNTRQYNS
-1053 IATSRKSFTLEPRL
+1053 F
-1067 SRAQDKYDS
+1067 DKYDS

-1108 KSDTSPAPTLWIGTS
+1108 KTDTCPVPTLWIGTS
-1123 LGSVQTV
+1123 LGSIQTV

-1137 AERLAYPVVVSTCNG
+1137 ADRHAHPVVVSTCNG

-1164 FFLDCNGALI
+1164 AFLDCNGALI
-1174 PYSYESWK
+1174 PYSFESWK
-1182 DDGMESKER
+1182 DDSAEGKDR
-1191 NKSQGKCTN
+1191 NKNQGKSTN
-1200 SRMSPS
+1200 TRMSPS
-1206 MNAQVSTGDG
+1206 MTTQAAAGDG

-1225 ASEKQ
+1225 VSEKQ
-1230 ARVVALPSQNCL
+1230 ARVLALPSQNCL

-1248 ENHIVIKA
+1248 ETHIVIKA
-1256 EITSLKDNVCL
+1256 DITTIKDNVCL

-1288 DVDFLPLIDLSFQTT
+1288 EVDFLPLIDLSFQTT

-1328 AKTLCFSNRGHGLY
+1328 AKTLCFSNKGHGLY
-1342 LSSPTEIQKFSVSSQ
+1342 LSSPTEIQKFSVSSE

-1385 GLFGGGSRSLD
+1385 GLFGVGSRSLD

-1416 PGPNAGAEN
+1416 PGPSEAM
-1425 LRERVTTATGEVNMA
+1425 RERVSTATGEVNMA
-1440 HQMVLERGEK
+1440 HQMVLERGDK
-1450 LSQLEERTG
+1450 LSQLEERTA
-1459 RMMSEAESF
+1459 RMMTEAEGF
-1468 SQSAHGLVLK
+1468 STSAHGLMLK

>member
-15 SSVPQPVKPD
+15 SSVPQPAKPD
-25 QEIVENLRSEHF
+25 QEIVENLRPEHF

-51 TAVAFDPVQR
+51 TALAFDPVQR

-75 GRPGVDAHVKHEGC
+75 GRPGVDVHVKHEEC
-89 STVVQLQF
+89 VAVLRLQF
-97 LINEGALVSATADDT
+97 LINEGALVSATEDDT

-117 FRQKIPQVVQSLKF
+117 FRQKIPQVVHSLKF
-131 QRERITCIHLPLQ
+131 QRDRITCIHLPLQ
-144 SKWLYVGTERGNIH
+144 SKWLYIGTDRGNIH

-175 KAIEISR
+175 KAIEVSR

-204 GYESGQI
+204 GFSSGQI
-211 VFWDLKTKNADYRCQ
+211 VLWDLKTKIADYRCQ
-226 SEVPLRSISWHHEG
+226 TDDVLTSITWHHEG
-240 KQFMSSHTDG
+240 KQFMCSHSDG
-250 SLSTWTMRQ
+250 SLSTWTVRQ
-259 LKPTNVTHPHAKT
+259 LKPSSVTFPHAKF
-272 TKDGEPEPCKPIQK
+272 TKDGEPERCKAIQK

-305 AYDTTGRTPSITVI
+305 AQDTTGRTPSITVI

-326 LEMEHNVID
+326 LEMEHNVVD
-335 FITLCESPWTS
+335 FITLCDSPWAS
-346 DYQDPYAVVVLLQND
+346 DFQDPYAVVVLLQND
-361 LVVIDLLTPGFPCF
+361 LVVIDLLTTGFPCF

-413 KKTGFSEKDW
+413 KKTGFSEKEW

-468 AKLFEKG
+468 AKLFEKT
-475 RTRSTDSEEDPL
+475 RTRSIDVEEDPL
-487 AIQLIYLC
+487 AIQLIFLC

-527 EISLT
+527 EICLSVDSVRE
-532 ADSGKEIESSS
+532 ADNSPDRE
-543 DHDSPAGGNTSGTGE
+543 SPATGNIGNVEPKTIE
-558 SKVNE
+558 FNHP
-563 SNQLLKVKTGLQKRA
+563 LKVKTGLQKRPA
-578 PGFQATLICLTVA
+578 GFQATLICLTTA
-591 PNGEQPENI
+591 PPGEQPENI
-600 TALSLNSSYG
+600 TSLSLNSSYG
-610 LMAYGNESG
+610 LLAYGNESG
-619 LAIIDIVQKISLI
+619 LVIVDIVQKISLI
-632 VINTT
+632 VLNTS
-637 DIGSNMDPCQR
+637 DLGSGDPYQR

-656 DDLKRENED
+656 DELKRENED
-665 KMKSPST
+665 KARSPST
-672 DQLTM
+672 DQLTTM
-677 CLPTLKQTHRDSTV
+677 CLPLKQ
-691 ESEGLLAMV
+691 
-700 AENVQQPQ
+700 
-708 QCPLRGGDTQIG
+708 
-720 SNNSKEIAE
+720 
-729 EPLNETSKP
+729 
-738 GCTTNEEDCVKN
+738 
-750 HGWKGLRLKRQL
+750 
-762 SKVDLKIKSTFS
+762 
-774 PGLVTSQNGVGTDS
+774 
-788 SGLKSSIFYCN
+788 
-799 VNETVSPLSRNESVV
+799 
-814 SESPLVVEGSSSAP
+814 
-828 GYDSS
+828 
-833 TNDCKK
+833 
-839 REIQHQGKSVT
+839 
-850 SEGENDGKPTIA
+850 
-862 QSLNENAIGRSDV
+862 
-875 AAAAV
+875 
-880 RPVNLLLAENEP
+880 
-892 KAPRL
+892 
-897 KKIVKMK
+897 
-904 QSKREGRLLSVPN
+904 
-917 LKFAKNDPAVC
+917 
-928 DLRCEETNNTASE
+928 
-941 SFTGNL
+941 
-947 IRRFSS
+947 
-953 LRKEKKVPI
+953 
-962 EVKKKPRAVSSMN
+962 MN
-975 GMCMLPVTRRST
+975 GMCVLPVTGRNTVGVGGERGDNGDNSDGCST
-987 VVVGGSGGCGE
+987 GGSGSNG
-998 KNDNADGNNICSSSS
+998 ANNS
-1013 SYGNTGGDGGCDSEC
+1013 DGGGGSSAGVNVTRLGIRGAAAGAISGTDEEINTMPRKGVTLDQRHPRTQGIRKLQKCLSTTTSHFEVDS
-1028 AIGVSV
+1028 ATGAAAAFPTVSQFYAQ
-1034 PRSSIRST
+1034 RST
-1042 MNSVDDDVTGA
+1042 EMRSYPSAVPQASLNYQNILTNTRQYS
-1053 IATSRKSFTLEPRL
+1053 SF
-1067 SRAQDKYDS
+1067 DKFDG

-1108 KSDTSPAPTLWIGTS
+1108 KNDTIGMPTLWIGTS

-1130 IFNTPAR
+1130 VFNTPAHS
-1137 AERLAYPVVVSTCNG
+1137 ERHAHPVVVSTCNG
-1152 STFKLKGCILSI
+1152 STFKLKGCIQSMS
-1164 FFLDCNGALI
+1164 FLDCNGALI

-1182 DDGMESKER
+1182 DESTDGKER

-1206 MNAQVSTGDG
+1206 TNTQVGGDN

-1230 ARVVALPSQNCL
+1230 ARVVALPSQNCV

-1248 ENHIVIKA
+1248 ETHIVIKA
-1256 EITSLKDNVCL
+1256 EVTTLKDNVCL

-1275 IATYSLPS
+1275 ITTYSLPS

-1288 DVDFLPLIDLSFQTT
+1288 DVDFVPLVDLSFQTT

-1342 LSSPTEIQKFSVSSQ
+1342 LSSPMEIQKFSVSSE

-1416 PGPNAGAEN
+1416 PGPNEA
-1425 LRERVTTATGEVNMA
+1425 LRERVASATGEVNMA
-1440 HQMVLERGEK
+1440 HQMVVERGEK
-1450 LSQLEERTG
+1450 LSQLEDRTA
-1459 RMMSEAESF
+1459 RMMSEAETF
-1468 SQSAHGLVLK
+1468 SQSAHGLMLK